1 MVRVLTQ
8 PEPGWQRIDDSDRN
22 IIYEGQNWLN
32 EISKY
37 SDNYLKTFHYKESSH
52 PSNLVYIKFSFVGT
66 KLRIIGLANNGGYDS
81 YATIIIDGNHERLNY
96 YEWEGKR
103 QAVIYEKINLN
114 KGPHTVTIRGI
125 YLNLDAIDIDSD
137 GYVFTPKKVG
147 EILDKP
153 DPGWNRFDDANP
165 LIKYGD
171 GAWNRVT
178 DDRYYNSTVV
188 YSVTKSVVEFSF
200 KGTGVRLVSKSVN
213 LGYGPVD
220 ITINGAKESYNPV
233 LGSDN
238 WKVLLYNKE
247 GLKNAVHSVKLEG
260 PEGIIMDAIDILDGE
275 LVKTAKVGD
284 ILLQPEDGWKRI
296 DDTDVN
302 IKYRGV
308 WKNDVVNSS
317 LYNSTC
323 HYKAPEVDNNPA
335 SIRFDFEGTKLRIIA
350 LTVNPYDSDAKILID
365 GREEVINF
373 SSTDTI
379 YQRLVYEK
387 LNLPQGVHKVEIKGL
402 YINLDAIDIDETGS
416 MIKPPVEVG
425 DVLLQPEDGWKR
437 FDDSD
442 SLIKYSGPWTSS
454 TSDDSG
460 YNRTVHWTG
469 RTSAGIVSATF
480 AFYGTSLR
488 IIGLMTEYYQKGI
501 ITIDG
506 ITNDINFNRTG
517 VTKCALLYEELNLVE
532 GKHIVTISGEKIN
545 LDAIDID
552 NKGYLVKQAEVG
564 DVLNTPESGW
574 TRHNYDSKLSSEK
587 RKIELLPQ
595 DVWKTFEDYT
605 CTGVKNVGQIRFKF
619 FGTAFRIISR
629 WFSDATKS
637 AKVTID
643 GMASGTFAQYG
654 DPKDGLKLCY
664 EKMGLSKGIH
674 SVVID
679 VNENMNLT
687 LCAIDLLGADYFV
700 DYDATVGEVVTIPEV
715 GWKRIE
721 DSNSNFKYTGD
732 GWATNSAAKWSGG
745 STHYCPNS
753 DKLATVEF
761 VFNGTKLRIIGLLS
775 AGYRG
780 GQIWIDEQPVE
791 TINFEQP
798 NAQYQSLVYEKLGLA
813 NGEHKV
819 KLSGLNINFDAIDI
833 DSDGSIEKPLA
844 KVGDQLIQPEPGW
857 KRIDNIDTNI
867 QYLGSNWTSDSDST
881 RQYYNN
887 TCHNNLNTDKSAQIK
902 FNFKGTKLRLMCS
915 VYENHSNKVAI
926 SIDGQVQYYSES
938 RVVDRAYGSV
948 LCYEKLGLTDAVH
961 EVTIKCENPGA
972 LSLDAIDIDDNG
984 SISKPPIKVGDQL
997 LQPEAG
1003 WKRIDDTDSSFKYV
1017 GDWWKSGDTTPEW
1030 FNNTFH
1036 YVNGAS
1042 GEVQFQF
1049 SGTRLRIIGCI
1060 HESQYRSNDIKII
1073 IDGQEEFYSEQA
1085 TKVGYQ
1091 TLVYEKLGLAEGVH
1105 DVVIK
1110 SGTNSPFPLTFDAI
1124 DIDSDGSIQKP
1135 PAKVGDQL
1143 PQPEPGWKRIDDADS
1158 NIRYDGK
1165 WNFITTQKGAYNETI
1180 HYYSAPSGST
1190 EEASASFKFKGTK
1203 LRLVALSSYF
1213 QKKAI
1218 LKIDGVSYDLTKVEG
1233 RPPIGGIQQTLM
1245 FEASGLEDKEHL
1257 VELSGIDITLDAIDI
1272 DKTGSLVKPKPPAK
1286 VGDILLQ
1293 PEPGWTRVDDTN
1305 PLIHYRGDYWS
1316 LAKDGGADPGY
1327 NKTETY
1333 RMPDHSNRTLGI
1345 VEFSFKGTGL
1355 RVISATRSSSSWE
1368 DVSIEID
1375 GVTQKYKVNPTTDP
1389 AKTQYQVLLYERD
1402 LPDGVH
1408 TVKLT
1413 GTLIAVDAFDIKSG
1427 DLVETPTNLR
1437 DVLFE
1442 PQPGWQRIDDTD
1454 SNIEYNGVWA
1464 TTDADGRCYNKTIHY
1479 KHASSNIPPDSNP
1492 VSIKFNFT
1500 GTKLRIIGIGLSEY
1514 ESGAKILIDGVEET
1528 INFFRPSGL
1537 TAIYQSLIYEKLG
1550 LSNKLHTVEIK
1561 GKFIN
1566 LDAIDIDE
1574 SGSIGGKPSVKIGD
1588 QLKQPEAGWKRLDG
1602 TDSLLKYQGTWEK
1615 GSSSDWYNGTYH
1627 YVKDNDSKG
1636 AVEFDF
1642 YGTQLRIITCFDVA
1656 SYRTDDIS
1664 ITIDGVTEK
1673 YSEIAS
1679 AKVYQGLAY
1688 EKLGLAKG
1696 KHRVRIQC
1704 GTKGTYRLNIDAID
1718 IDADGYIEK
1727 PPITVGDFLA
1737 TPEDGWKRFTK
1748 ENMYF
1753 DYTGGMDYQNQ
1764 TPPIKYSF
1772 DKIQFRFFGTK
1783 FRLIYSSNLGSN
1795 EEQLGNV
1802 LIDGVK
1808 YPVNMFPVSGPAKV
1822 ACEVLNL
1829 DEGYHVV
1836 TVNGGTHE
1844 GWDPQFIGVDI
1855 DATGNIDRLP
1865 VSIGDVSTYPNYGW
1879 KRYDDNSTYIQY
1891 DANWSKNVAYNGAYG
1906 GKSTCA
1912 KKGKNAS
1919 MVFRFKGTKL
1929 RLIVGCATNQ
1939 YYSDRIRVKI
1949 DDLPEEY
1956 FDAIAPQD
1964 TNQVLKYEKLG
1975 LEDIEHDVTVT
1986 VITNQP
1992 GALEYDFRMD
2002 AIDIDDTGSLVS
2014 RPGVGTALNEPEK
2027 GWKRIDDTDPLIR
2040 YIGNWKLTTGNDKHY
2055 NKTTHYN
2062 LDKKLDTSFEFEFVG
2077 TKFRLLAYGDSGY
2090 DTTSK
2095 VLIDGKEETM
2105 VYNSPS
2111 GNQVIRYE
2119 KIGLDRGKH
2128 TVKVIGKA
2136 MSLDS
2141 IDIDADG
2148 YLLARLGDKLVEPE
2162 PGWVRFDDTHK
2173 NIEYNGFWKTT
2184 ETDVSCYNNTHHW
2197 KSKEDNNDSTISAR
2211 FLFKGTKF
2219 RLISMT
2225 SPSYP
2230 EDIEL
2235 KIDGQKEI
2243 LKLSGEDM
2251 KYQTLAYEKKNL
2263 EDMIHVIELS
2273 GKYIS
2278 IDAIDLEE
2286 GATLLKLPDEKLKPY
2301 QIRSGLIFK
2310 DDFDTFDSRWIAS
2323 PVGSYSLIDRK
2334 GYFRML
2340 HNVSRDTLLLA
2351 DLPNE
2356 KEFAFEVSADYTPTH
2371 EDDKGGIIVWK
2382 NGEENIEFLET
2393 EDGTRETTE
2402 LKWMAC
2408 KDNEDWTFFSDY
2420 GEGFNF
2426 YDSDRMNCSKF
2437 GVVLK
2442 KGSNSK
2448 FVNLDIDSIIAT
2460 RGRKLTIANI
2470 APNISV
2476 QMEDEFGGIIFN
2488 GNTGYNTGIQITL
2501 PSLEFTGKVI
2511 LTNVE
2516 GKDLGVI
2523 KTTFYGGDVYG
2534 FGSNLEIKFSGEEL
2548 STLAQTRLPDM
2559 ISGKSE
2565 IMLELV
2571 NPSVAR
2577 ANNVNLSIAQYED
2590 KFGWSW
2596 ADLALDSN
2604 GKPGQYQ
2611 DSINIP
2617 YVNPEN
2623 TIKFWLKVTK
2633 GTDYVG
2639 LAPLQFQIHLEHE

>member
-1 MVRVLTQ
+1 MMVRVLTQ

-22 IIYEGQNWLN
+22 IIFEGENWFSGY
-32 EISKY
+32 SKY
-37 SDNYLKTFHYKESSH
+37 SDNYLKTFHYKSSSQ
-52 PSNLVYIKFSFVGT
+52 PSNSVQIKFSFVGT
-66 KLRIIGLANNGGYDS
+66 KLRLIGLVNNGGYDR
-81 YATIIIDGNHERLNY
+81 YATIVIDGNTERLDY
-96 YEWEGKR
+96 DAWEGTR
-103 QAVIYEKINLN
+103 QAVIYEKTNLN
-114 KGPHTVTIRGI
+114 KGPHTVTILGT
-125 YLNLDAIDIDSD
+125 YLNLDAIDIDSY

-153 DPGWNRFDDANP
+153 DPGWNRFDDANS

-178 DDRYYNSTVV
+178 DDRYYNSTVI
-188 YSVTKSVVEFSF
+188 YSLTKSVVEFSF

-220 ITINGAKESYNPV
+220 ITIDGVKESYNPV

-247 GLKNAVHSVKLEG
+247 GLKNEFHSVKLEG

-284 ILLQPEDGWKRI
+284 VLLQPEDGWKRI

-425 DVLLQPEDGWKR
+425 DVLLQPE
-437 FDDSD
+437 
-442 SLIKYSGPWTSS
+442 
-454 TSDDSG
+454 
-460 YNRTVHWTG
+460 
-469 RTSAGIVSATF
+469 
-480 AFYGTSLR
+480 
-488 IIGLMTEYYQKGI
+488 
-501 ITIDG
+501 
-506 ITNDINFNRTG
+506 
-517 VTKCALLYEELNLVE
+517 
-532 GKHIVTISGEKIN
+532 
-545 LDAIDID
+545 
-552 NKGYLVKQAEVG
+552 
-564 DVLNTPESGW
+564 
-574 TRHNYDSKLSSEK
+574 
-587 RKIELLPQ
+587 
-595 DVWKTFEDYT
+595 
-605 CTGVKNVGQIRFKF
+605 
-619 FGTAFRIISR
+619 
-629 WFSDATKS
+629 
-637 AKVTID
+637 
-643 GMASGTFAQYG
+643 
-654 DPKDGLKLCY
+654 
-664 EKMGLSKGIH
+664 
-674 SVVID
+674 
-679 VNENMNLT
+679 
-687 LCAIDLLGADYFV
+687 
-700 DYDATVGEVVTIPEV
+700 V

-775 AGYRG
+775 AGYRE

-833 DSDGSIEKPLA
+833 DSDGSIEKPP
-844 KVGDQLIQPEPGW
+844 V
-857 KRIDNIDTNI
+857 
-867 QYLGSNWTSDSDST
+867 
-881 RQYYNN
+881 
-887 TCHNNLNTDKSAQIK
+887 
-902 FNFKGTKLRLMCS
+902 
-915 VYENHSNKVAI
+915 
-926 SIDGQVQYYSES
+926 
-938 RVVDRAYGSV
+938 
-948 LCYEKLGLTDAVH
+948 
-961 EVTIKCENPGA
+961 
-972 LSLDAIDIDDNG
+972 
-984 SISKPPIKVGDQL
+984 KVGDQL
-997 LQPEAG
+997 LQPESG
-1003 WKRIDDTDSSFKYV
+1003 WKRM
-1017 GDWWKSGDTTPEW
+1017 
-1030 FNNTFH
+1030 
-1036 YVNGAS
+1036 
-1042 GEVQFQF
+1042 
-1049 SGTRLRIIGCI
+1049 
-1060 HESQYRSNDIKII
+1060 
-1073 IDGQEEFYSEQA
+1073 
-1085 TKVGYQ
+1085 
-1091 TLVYEKLGLAEGVH
+1091 
-1105 DVVIK
+1105 
-1110 SGTNSPFPLTFDAI
+1110 
-1124 DIDSDGSIQKP
+1124 
-1135 PAKVGDQL
+1135 
-1143 PQPEPGWKRIDDADS
+1143 DDADS
-1158 NIRYDGK
+1158 NIQYDGK

-1190 EEASASFKFKGTK
+1190 EEASATFKFKGTK

-1233 RPPIGGIQQTLM
+1233 RSPIGGIQQTLM

-1272 DKTGSLVKPKPPAK
+1272 DKTGSIVKPNPPAK

-1305 PLIHYRGDYWS
+1305 PLIHYRGDYWE
-1316 LAKDGGADPGY
+1316 LVKGGGYEPGY
-1327 NKTETY
+1327 NKTATY
-1333 RMPDHSNRTLGI
+1333 RVPDHSNRTLGT

-1355 RVISATRSSSSWE
+1355 RVISANYSQSSWE
-1368 DVSIEID
+1368 DVTIEID
-1375 GVTQKYKVNPTTDP
+1375 GVTEKYKVKTPTDQD
-1389 AKTQYQVLLYERD
+1389 KTRYQVILYEKN
-1402 LPDGVH
+1402 LPNGVH

-1413 GTLIAVDAFDIKSG
+1413 GTVMTVDAFDIKGG
-1427 DLVETPTNLR
+1427 DLVETSTNLR
-1437 DVLFE
+1437 DILFE
-1442 PQPGWQRIDDTD
+1442 PQPGWKRIDDTD

-1464 TTDADGRCYNKTIHY
+1464 TSDADGRCYNKTIHY
-1479 KHASSNIPPDSNP
+1479 KQASSNIPPDSNP

-1514 ESGAKILIDGVEET
+1514 DSGAKILIDGVEET

-1561 GKFIN
+1561 GKYIN

-1574 SGSIGGKPSVKIGD
+1574 SGSIGGKSSVKIGD
-1588 QLKQPEAGWKRLDG
+1588 QLLQPEDGWKRVDD

-1656 SYRTDDIS
+1656 SYRTDDIL

-1688 EKLGLAKG
+1688 EKLGLTKG
-1696 KHRVRIQC
+1696 KHRVKIQC

-1737 TPEDGWKRFTK
+1737 TPEDGWERFTK

-1795 EEQLGNV
+1795 EDQLGHV

-1808 YPVNMFPVSGPAKV
+1808 YPVNMFPVSGPAKI

-1855 DATGNIDRLP
+1855 DATGHIDRLP

-1879 KRYDDNSTYIQY
+1879 QRYDDNATYIQY

-1919 MVFRFKGTKL
+1919 MVFKFKGTKL

-1986 VITNQP
+1986 VITTQP

-2002 AIDIDDTGSLVS
+2002 AIDIDDSGTLVS
-2014 RPGVGTALNEPEK
+2014 RPGVGTVLTEPEK

-2077 TKFRLLAYGDSGY
+2077 TKLRLLAYGDSGY
-2090 DTTSK
+2090 DATSK
-2095 VLIDGKEETM
+2095 VFIDGKEETM
-2105 VYNSPS
+2105 IYNSPS

-2184 ETDVSCYNNTHHW
+2184 EADVSYYNNTHHW

-2251 KYQTLAYEKKNL
+2251 QYQTLAYEKKNL

-2476 QMEDEFGGIIFN
+2476 EMEDEFGGIIFN

-2516 GKDLGVI
+2516 GKELGVI

-2604 GKPGQYQ
+2604 CKPGQYQ

-2617 YVNPEN
+2617 YVNPEK

>member
-1 MVRVLTQ
+1 MAKLGDVLLQPETGWSRFDDTDKNIFYTGDWSVSTNNPGIFYNGSVHMKPYSKPGVFEVKFTFTGTGLRLIAQ
-8 PEPGWQRIDDSDRN
+8 KTSVAEFKGLKTNVTIDGIDAGTFEMYDSSIISVYQSIIFEKLNLAPGIHTVTISTSALYFDAVDIQGGSLYISKVDTVLKDPEPGWARIDNTNKYITYIGETWTPRESLGYYNDTYTNRSASASGDGTVSLNFKGTGIRIIGPKYQSARPDINVQIDGVSYGSYRIWDEKVNGSKQQLVLHEVLGLEDKVHEIKLTGTTHMVVDAFDILGGTIVPKAKQGDLLPNPEPSWKRHKFNAKLSDGTVAIKYYPEGAWEPYKDTDKYTTTRDVGYLKFKFYGSAIRVISTHFNNSATNAKITIDGISRYYNFRGDSDGDRISVEKLGLPLGIHTVEIYANKSGNLSLSAIDLKDGEYFVSEINVGEQLLEPQLGWKRIDDTDNN
-22 IIYEGQNWLN
+22 IEYTGVWATSTADARYYNN
-32 EISKY
+32 
-37 SDNYLKTFHYKESSH
+37 TFHYKH
-52 PSNLVYIKFSFVGT
+52 ATSNTPADSNPVSIKFNFSGT
-66 KLRIIGLANNGGYDS
+66 KLRIIGLSLSLYDAN
-81 YATIIIDGNHERLNY
+81 AKILIDGVEETINFFRPKDFPPIHKAL
-96 YEWEGKR
+96 
-103 QAVIYEKINLN
+103 IYEKTGLPNQL
-114 KGPHTVTIRGI
+114 HTVEIKGEFI
-125 YLNLDAIDIDSD
+125 NLDAIDIDES
-137 GYVFTPKKVG
+137 GSIG
-147 EILDKP
+147 GKP
-153 DPGWNRFDDANP
+153 
-165 LIKYGD
+165 
-171 GAWNRVT
+171 
-178 DDRYYNSTVV
+178 
-188 YSVTKSVVEFSF
+188 
-200 KGTGVRLVSKSVN
+200 
-213 LGYGPVD
+213 PV
-220 ITINGAKESYNPV
+220 
-233 LGSDN
+233 
-238 WKVLLYNKE
+238 
-247 GLKNAVHSVKLEG
+247 
-260 PEGIIMDAIDILDGE
+260 
-275 LVKTAKVGD
+275 KVGD
-284 ILLQPEDGWKRI
+284 QLLQPEDGWKRI

-302 IKYRGV
+302 IKYSGN
-308 WKNDVVNSS
+308 WTLIDNLSD
-317 LYNSTC
+317 YHNSTARFK
-323 HYKAPEVDNNPA
+323 HAKQSSVDDSA
-335 SIRFDFEGTKLRIIA
+335 MSATFKFKGTKLRVIGVSNNTYDREAQII
-350 LTVNPYDSDAKILID
+350 ID
-365 GREEVINF
+365 GKPEKISFYANRDVSPTRVLLF
-373 SSTDTI
+373 DKQGLTDEIHT
-379 YQRLVYEK
+379 VE
-387 LNLPQGVHKVEIKGL
+387 LNGVFMH
-402 YINLDAIDIDETGS
+402 LDAIDIDENGS
-416 MIKPPVEVG
+416 MIPPAKVG
-425 DVLLQPEDGWKR
+425 DVLLQPESRWTR
-437 FDDSD
+437 FDDRH
-442 SLIKYSGPWTSS
+442 SLIKYGSGTWELATDSRYCDS
-454 TSDDSG
+454 TNTFSRVSCDIEFSFKGTGLRIVSKMITTTSG
-460 YNRTVHWTG
+460 YGPVD
-469 RTSAGIVSATF
+469 V
-480 AFYGTSLR
+480 L
-488 IIGLMTEYYQKGI
+488 
-501 ITIDG
+501 IDG
-506 ITNDINFNRTG
+506 VTEKYSITGSSDQWQT
-517 VTKCALLYEELNLVE
+517 LLYEKQGLPDAVHSVKLVAPN
-532 GKHIVTISGEKIN
+532 GIIM
-545 LDAIDID
+545 DAIDVL
-552 NKGYLVKQAEVG
+552 GGELV
-564 DVLNTPESGW
+564 T
-574 TRHNYDSKLSSEK
+574 
-587 RKIELLPQ
+587 
-595 DVWKTFEDYT
+595 
-605 CTGVKNVGQIRFKF
+605 
-619 FGTAFRIISR
+619 
-629 WFSDATKS
+629 
-637 AKVTID
+637 
-643 GMASGTFAQYG
+643 
-654 DPKDGLKLCY
+654 
-664 EKMGLSKGIH
+664 
-674 SVVID
+674 
-679 VNENMNLT
+679 
-687 LCAIDLLGADYFV
+687 
-700 DYDATVGEVVTIPEV
+700 
-715 GWKRIE
+715 
-721 DSNSNFKYTGD
+721 
-732 GWATNSAAKWSGG
+732 
-745 STHYCPNS
+745 
-753 DKLATVEF
+753 
-761 VFNGTKLRIIGLLS
+761 
-775 AGYRG
+775 
-780 GQIWIDEQPVE
+780 
-791 TINFEQP
+791 
-798 NAQYQSLVYEKLGLA
+798 
-813 NGEHKV
+813 
-819 KLSGLNINFDAIDI
+819 
-833 DSDGSIEKPLA
+833 
-844 KVGDQLIQPEPGW
+844 
-857 KRIDNIDTNI
+857 
-867 QYLGSNWTSDSDST
+867 
-881 RQYYNN
+881 
-887 TCHNNLNTDKSAQIK
+887 
-902 FNFKGTKLRLMCS
+902 
-915 VYENHSNKVAI
+915 
-926 SIDGQVQYYSES
+926 
-938 RVVDRAYGSV
+938 
-948 LCYEKLGLTDAVH
+948 
-961 EVTIKCENPGA
+961 
-972 LSLDAIDIDDNG
+972 
-984 SISKPPIKVGDQL
+984 
-997 LQPEAG
+997 
-1003 WKRIDDTDSSFKYV
+1003 
-1017 GDWWKSGDTTPEW
+1017 
-1030 FNNTFH
+1030 
-1036 YVNGAS
+1036 
-1042 GEVQFQF
+1042 
-1049 SGTRLRIIGCI
+1049 
-1060 HESQYRSNDIKII
+1060 
-1073 IDGQEEFYSEQA
+1073 
-1085 TKVGYQ
+1085 
-1091 TLVYEKLGLAEGVH
+1091 
-1105 DVVIK
+1105 
-1110 SGTNSPFPLTFDAI
+1110 
-1124 DIDSDGSIQKP
+1124 P
-1135 PAKVGDQL
+1135 PAKVGD
-1143 PQPEPGWKRIDDADS
+1143 
-1158 NIRYDGK
+1158 
-1165 WNFITTQKGAYNETI
+1165 
-1180 HYYSAPSGST
+1180 
-1190 EEASASFKFKGTK
+1190 
-1203 LRLVALSSYF
+1203 V
-1213 QKKAI
+1213 
-1218 LKIDGVSYDLTKVEG
+1218 
-1233 RPPIGGIQQTLM
+1233 
-1245 FEASGLEDKEHL
+1245 
-1257 VELSGIDITLDAIDI
+1257 
-1272 DKTGSLVKPKPPAK
+1272 
-1286 VGDILLQ
+1286 LLQ

-1305 PLIHYRGDYWS
+1305 PLIHYRGDYWA
-1316 LAKDGGADPGY
+1316 LAKDGGYEGGY
-1327 NKTETY
+1327 NKTATF
-1333 RMPDHSNRTLGI
+1333 RVPDHSNRTLGT

-1355 RVISATRSSSSWE
+1355 RVISATYSESYWE
-1368 DVSIEID
+1368 DVTIEID
-1375 GVTQKYKVNPTTDP
+1375 GVTEKYKVNTTTDQD
-1389 AKTQYQVLLYERD
+1389 KTQYQVILYEKN
-1402 LPDGVH
+1402 LPNGVH

-1413 GTLIAVDAFDIKSG
+1413 GTLMTVDAFDIKGG
-1427 DLVETPTNLR
+1427 DLVETSTNLR
-1437 DVLFE
+1437 DILFE
-1442 PQPGWQRIDDTD
+1442 PQPGWKRIDDTD
-1454 SNIEYNGVWA
+1454 SNIQYTGVWA
-1464 TTDADGRCYNKTIHY
+1464 TSDADGRCYKNTIHY
-1479 KHASSNIPPDSNP
+1479 KHATSNTPADANP

-1500 GTKLRIIGIGLSEY
+1500 GTKLRIIGIGVY
-1514 ESGAKILIDGVEET
+1514 GYDPDAKILIDGVEET

-1537 TAIYQSLIYEKLG
+1537 AAVYKSLIYEKLG

-1561 GKFIN
+1561 GKYIN

-1574 SGSIGGKPSVKIGD
+1574 SGSIGGKSSVKIGD
-1588 QLKQPEAGWKRLDG
+1588 QLLQPEVGWKRVDD

-1615 GSSSDWYNGTYH
+1615 GSHSSWYNGTCH
-1627 YVKDNDSKG
+1627 YVADKDSTG

-1688 EKLGLAKG
+1688 EKLGLTKG
-1696 KHRVRIQC
+1696 NHRVRIQC

-1891 DANWSKNVAYNGAYG
+1891 DTNWSKNVAYNGAYG

-1929 RLIVGCATNQ
+1929 RFIIGCATNQ

-1949 DDLPEEY
+1949 DDLPEEH

-1986 VITNQP
+1986 VITTQP

-2310 DDFDTFDSRWIAS
+2310 DDFDMFDSRWIAS

-2596 ADLALDSN
+2596 AELALDSN

>member
-22 IIYEGQNWLN
+22 IIFEGENWFSGY
-32 EISKY
+32 SKY
-37 SDNYLKTFHYKESSH
+37 SDNYLKTFHYKSSSQ
-52 PSNLVYIKFSFVGT
+52 PSNSVQIKFSFVGT
-66 KLRIIGLANNGGYDS
+66 KLRLIGLVNNGGYDR
-81 YATIIIDGNHERLNY
+81 YATIVIDGNTERLDY
-96 YEWEGKR
+96 DAWEGTR
-103 QAVIYEKINLN
+103 QAVIYEKTNLN
-114 KGPHTVTIRGI
+114 KGPHTVTILGT

-153 DPGWNRFDDANP
+153 DPGWNRFDDADS

-171 GAWNRVT
+171 GAWNRFT
-178 DDRYYNSTVV
+178 DDRYYNSTAV
-188 YSVTKSVVEFSF
+188 YSLTKSVVEFSF

-220 ITINGAKESYNPV
+220 ITIDGVKESYNPV

-247 GLKNAVHSVKLEG
+247 GLKNEFHSVKLEG

-284 ILLQPEDGWKRI
+284 VLLQPETGWKRI

-442 SLIKYSGPWTSS
+442 SLIKYSGTWTIS
-454 TSDDSG
+454 TPDDSG

-605 CTGVKNVGQIRFKF
+605 WTGVKNVGQIRFKF

-687 LCAIDLLGADYFV
+687 LCAVDLLGADYFV
-700 DYDATVGEVVTIPEV
+700 DYDATIGEVITIPEV

-732 GWATNSAAKWSGG
+732 GWATHSDAKWSGG

-775 AGYRG
+775 AGYRE

-833 DSDGSIEKPLA
+833 DSDGSIE
-844 KVGDQLIQPEPGW
+844 
-857 KRIDNIDTNI
+857 R
-867 QYLGSNWTSDSDST
+867 
-881 RQYYNN
+881 
-887 TCHNNLNTDKSAQIK
+887 
-902 FNFKGTKLRLMCS
+902 
-915 VYENHSNKVAI
+915 
-926 SIDGQVQYYSES
+926 
-938 RVVDRAYGSV
+938 
-948 LCYEKLGLTDAVH
+948 
-961 EVTIKCENPGA
+961 
-972 LSLDAIDIDDNG
+972 
-984 SISKPPIKVGDQL
+984 
-997 LQPEAG
+997 
-1003 WKRIDDTDSSFKYV
+1003 
-1017 GDWWKSGDTTPEW
+1017 
-1030 FNNTFH
+1030 
-1036 YVNGAS
+1036 
-1042 GEVQFQF
+1042 
-1049 SGTRLRIIGCI
+1049 
-1060 HESQYRSNDIKII
+1060 
-1073 IDGQEEFYSEQA
+1073 
-1085 TKVGYQ
+1085 
-1091 TLVYEKLGLAEGVH
+1091 
-1105 DVVIK
+1105 
-1110 SGTNSPFPLTFDAI
+1110 
-1124 DIDSDGSIQKP
+1124 P

-1143 PQPEPGWKRIDDADS
+1143 PQPEPGWKRMDDADS

-1165 WNFITTQKGAYNETI
+1165 WNFITTQKGAYNETL

-1190 EEASASFKFKGTK
+1190 EEASATFKFKGTK

-1233 RPPIGGIQQTLM
+1233 RPPIYGIQQTLM
-1245 FEASGLEDKEHL
+1245 FEATGLEDKEHL

-1272 DKTGSLVKPKPPAK
+1272 DKTGSIVKPNPPAK

-1305 PLIHYRGDYWS
+1305 PLIHYRGDYWE
-1316 LAKDGGADPGY
+1316 LAKGGGYEPGY
-1327 NKTETY
+1327 NKTATY
-1333 RMPDHSNRTLGI
+1333 RVPDHSNRTLGT

-1355 RVISATRSSSSWE
+1355 RVISANYSQSSWE
-1368 DVSIEID
+1368 DVTIEID
-1375 GVTQKYKVNPTTDP
+1375 GVTEKYKVKTPTDQD
-1389 AKTQYQVLLYERD
+1389 KTRYQVILYEKN
-1402 LPDGVH
+1402 LPNGVH

-1464 TTDADGRCYNKTIHY
+1464 TSGADGRCYNKTIHY

-1514 ESGAKILIDGVEET
+1514 DSGAKILIDGVEET

-1561 GKFIN
+1561 GKYIN

-1688 EKLGLAKG
+1688 EKLGLTKG

-1795 EEQLGNV
+1795 EKQLGHV

-1829 DEGYHVV
+1829 DEGYHMV

-1855 DATGNIDRLP
+1855 DATGHIDRLP

-1919 MVFRFKGTKL
+1919 MVFKFKGTKL

-1986 VITNQP
+1986 VITTQP

-2014 RPGVGTALNEPEK
+2014 RPGVGTVLTEPEK

-2077 TKFRLLAYGDSGY
+2077 TKLRLLAYGDSGY
-2090 DTTSK
+2090 DATSK

-2184 ETDVSCYNNTHHW
+2184 EADVSCYNNTHHW

-2243 LKLSGEDM
+2243 LKLSGEVM
-2251 KYQTLAYEKKNL
+2251 QYQTLAYEKKNL

-2426 YDSDRMNCSKF
+2426 YDSDRMSCSKF

-2476 QMEDEFGGIIFN
+2476 QMEDKFGGIIFN

-2501 PSLEFTGKVI
+2501 PSLEFAGKVI
-2511 LTNVE
+2511 LKNVE
-2516 GKDLGVI
+2516 GKELGVI

-2617 YVNPEN
+2617 YVNPEK

-2633 GTDYVG
+2633 GTDYAG

>member
-22 IIYEGQNWLN
+22 IIFEGENWFSGY
-32 EISKY
+32 SKY
-37 SDNYLKTFHYKESSH
+37 SDNYLKTFHYKSSSQ
-52 PSNLVYIKFSFVGT
+52 PSNSVQIKFSFVGT
-66 KLRIIGLANNGGYDS
+66 KLRLIGLVNNGGYDR
-81 YATIIIDGNHERLNY
+81 YATIVIDGNTERLDY
-96 YEWEGKR
+96 DAWEGTR
-103 QAVIYEKINLN
+103 QAVIYEKTNLN
-114 KGPHTVTIRGI
+114 KGPHTVTILGT

-153 DPGWNRFDDANP
+153 DPGWNRFDDADS

-171 GAWNRVT
+171 GAWNRFT
-178 DDRYYNSTVV
+178 DDRYYNSTAV
-188 YSVTKSVVEFSF
+188 YSLTKSVVEFSF

-220 ITINGAKESYNPV
+220 ITIDGVKESYNPV

-247 GLKNAVHSVKLEG
+247 GLKNEFHSVKLEG
-260 PEGIIMDAIDILDGE
+260 PEGIIMDAIDVLDGE

-284 ILLQPEDGWKRI
+284 VLLQPETGWKRI

-302 IKYRGV
+302 IKYSGN
-308 WKNDVVNSS
+308 WTLIDNLSD
-317 LYNSTC
+317 YHNSTARFK
-323 HYKAPEVDNNPA
+323 HAKQSSVDDSA
-335 SIRFDFEGTKLRIIA
+335 MSATFKFKGTKLRVIGVSNNTYDREAQII
-350 LTVNPYDSDAKILID
+350 ID
-365 GREEVINF
+365 GKPETISFYANRDVSPTRVLLF
-373 SSTDTI
+373 DKQGLTDEIHT
-379 YQRLVYEK
+379 VE
-387 LNLPQGVHKVEIKGL
+387 LNGVFMH
-402 YINLDAIDIDETGS
+402 LDAIDIDENGS
-416 MIKPPVEVG
+416 MIPPAKVG
-425 DVLLQPEDGWKR
+425 DVLLQPESRWTR
-437 FDDSD
+437 FDDRH
-442 SLIKYSGPWTSS
+442 SLIKYGLGTWELATDSRYYDS
-454 TSDDSG
+454 TNTFSRVSCDIEFSFKGTGLRIVSKMITTTSG
-460 YNRTVHWTG
+460 YGPVD
-469 RTSAGIVSATF
+469 V
-480 AFYGTSLR
+480 L
-488 IIGLMTEYYQKGI
+488 
-501 ITIDG
+501 IDG
-506 ITNDINFNRTG
+506 VTEKYSITGSSDQWQT
-517 VTKCALLYEELNLVE
+517 LLYEKQGLPDAVHSVKLVAPN
-532 GKHIVTISGEKIN
+532 GIIM
-545 LDAIDID
+545 DAIDVL
-552 NKGYLVKQAEVG
+552 GGELV
-564 DVLNTPESGW
+564 T
-574 TRHNYDSKLSSEK
+574 
-587 RKIELLPQ
+587 
-595 DVWKTFEDYT
+595 
-605 CTGVKNVGQIRFKF
+605 
-619 FGTAFRIISR
+619 
-629 WFSDATKS
+629 
-637 AKVTID
+637 
-643 GMASGTFAQYG
+643 
-654 DPKDGLKLCY
+654 
-664 EKMGLSKGIH
+664 
-674 SVVID
+674 
-679 VNENMNLT
+679 
-687 LCAIDLLGADYFV
+687 
-700 DYDATVGEVVTIPEV
+700 
-715 GWKRIE
+715 
-721 DSNSNFKYTGD
+721 
-732 GWATNSAAKWSGG
+732 
-745 STHYCPNS
+745 
-753 DKLATVEF
+753 
-761 VFNGTKLRIIGLLS
+761 
-775 AGYRG
+775 
-780 GQIWIDEQPVE
+780 
-791 TINFEQP
+791 
-798 NAQYQSLVYEKLGLA
+798 
-813 NGEHKV
+813 
-819 KLSGLNINFDAIDI
+819 
-833 DSDGSIEKPLA
+833 
-844 KVGDQLIQPEPGW
+844 
-857 KRIDNIDTNI
+857 
-867 QYLGSNWTSDSDST
+867 
-881 RQYYNN
+881 
-887 TCHNNLNTDKSAQIK
+887 
-902 FNFKGTKLRLMCS
+902 
-915 VYENHSNKVAI
+915 
-926 SIDGQVQYYSES
+926 
-938 RVVDRAYGSV
+938 
-948 LCYEKLGLTDAVH
+948 
-961 EVTIKCENPGA
+961 
-972 LSLDAIDIDDNG
+972 
-984 SISKPPIKVGDQL
+984 
-997 LQPEAG
+997 
-1003 WKRIDDTDSSFKYV
+1003 
-1017 GDWWKSGDTTPEW
+1017 
-1030 FNNTFH
+1030 
-1036 YVNGAS
+1036 
-1042 GEVQFQF
+1042 
-1049 SGTRLRIIGCI
+1049 
-1060 HESQYRSNDIKII
+1060 
-1073 IDGQEEFYSEQA
+1073 
-1085 TKVGYQ
+1085 
-1091 TLVYEKLGLAEGVH
+1091 
-1105 DVVIK
+1105 
-1110 SGTNSPFPLTFDAI
+1110 
-1124 DIDSDGSIQKP
+1124 P
-1135 PAKVGDQL
+1135 PAKVGD
-1143 PQPEPGWKRIDDADS
+1143 
-1158 NIRYDGK
+1158 
-1165 WNFITTQKGAYNETI
+1165 
-1180 HYYSAPSGST
+1180 
-1190 EEASASFKFKGTK
+1190 
-1203 LRLVALSSYF
+1203 V
-1213 QKKAI
+1213 
-1218 LKIDGVSYDLTKVEG
+1218 
-1233 RPPIGGIQQTLM
+1233 
-1245 FEASGLEDKEHL
+1245 
-1257 VELSGIDITLDAIDI
+1257 
-1272 DKTGSLVKPKPPAK
+1272 
-1286 VGDILLQ
+1286 LLQ

-1305 PLIHYRGDYWS
+1305 PLIHYRGDYWA
-1316 LAKDGGADPGY
+1316 LAKDGGYEGGY
-1327 NKTETY
+1327 NKTATF
-1333 RMPDHSNRTLGI
+1333 RVPDHSNRTLGT

-1355 RVISATRSSSSWE
+1355 RVISATYSESYWE
-1368 DVSIEID
+1368 DVTIEID
-1375 GVTQKYKVNPTTDP
+1375 GVTEKYKVNTTTDQD
-1389 AKTQYQVLLYERD
+1389 KTQYQVILYEKN
-1402 LPDGVH
+1402 LPNGVH

-1413 GTLIAVDAFDIKSG
+1413 GTLMTVDAFDIKGG
-1427 DLVETPTNLR
+1427 DLVETSTNLR
-1437 DVLFE
+1437 DILFE
-1442 PQPGWQRIDDTD
+1442 PQPGWKRIDDTD
-1454 SNIEYNGVWA
+1454 SNIQYTGVWA
-1464 TTDADGRCYNKTIHY
+1464 TSDADGRCYKNTIHY
-1479 KHASSNIPPDSNP
+1479 KHATSNTPADANP

-1500 GTKLRIIGIGLSEY
+1500 GTKLRIIGIGVY
-1514 ESGAKILIDGVEET
+1514 GYDPDAKILIDGVEET

-1537 TAIYQSLIYEKLG
+1537 AAVYKSLIYEKLG

-1561 GKFIN
+1561 GKYIN

-1574 SGSIGGKPSVKIGD
+1574 SGSIGGKSSVKIGD
-1588 QLKQPEAGWKRLDG
+1588 QLLQPEVGWKRVDD

-1615 GSSSDWYNGTYH
+1615 GSHSSWYNGTCH
-1627 YVKDNDSKG
+1627 YVADKDSTG

-1688 EKLGLAKG
+1688 EKLGLTKG
-1696 KHRVRIQC
+1696 KHRVKIQC
-1704 GTKGTYRLNIDAID
+1704 GTRGTYRLNIDAID

-1795 EEQLGNV
+1795 EDQLGHV

-1808 YPVNMFPVSGPAKV
+1808 YPVNMFPVSGPAKI

-1855 DATGNIDRLP
+1855 DATGHIDRLP

-1879 KRYDDNSTYIQY
+1879 QRYDDNATYIQY

-1919 MVFRFKGTKL
+1919 MVFKFKGTKL

-1986 VITNQP
+1986 VITTQP

-2002 AIDIDDTGSLVS
+2002 AIDIDDTGTLVS
-2014 RPGVGTALNEPEK
+2014 RPGVGTVLTEPEK

-2077 TKFRLLAYGDSGY
+2077 TKLRLLAYGDSGY
-2090 DTTSK
+2090 DATSK
-2095 VLIDGKEETM
+2095 ILIDGKEETM

-2148 YLLARLGDKLVEPE
+2148 YLLARLGDQLVEPE

-2184 ETDVSCYNNTHHW
+2184 EADVSCYNNTHHW

-2243 LKLSGEDM
+2243 LKLSGEVM
-2251 KYQTLAYEKKNL
+2251 QYQTLAYEKKNL

-2310 DDFDTFDSRWIAS
+2310 DNFDTFDSRWIAS

-2476 QMEDEFGGIIFN
+2476 EMEDEFGRIIFN

-2501 PSLEFTGKVI
+2501 PSLEFAGKVI
-2511 LTNVE
+2511 LKNVE
-2516 GKDLGVI
+2516 GKELGVI

-2617 YVNPEN
+2617 YVNPEK

>member
-1 MVRVLTQ
+1 MMVRVLTQ
-8 PEPGWQRIDDSDRN
+8 PEPGWQRIDDSNRN

-153 DPGWNRFDDANP
+153 DPGWNRFDDNDP
-165 LIKYGD
+165 LIKYVD
-171 GAWNRVT
+171 GAWNRVS
-178 DDRYYNSTVV
+178 DDRYYNSTAV
-188 YSVTKSVVEFSF
+188 YSLTKSVVEFSF

-213 LGYGPVD
+213 LGYGPVN
-220 ITINGAKESYNPV
+220 ITIDGVKESYNPV

-247 GLKNAVHSVKLEG
+247 GLKNEFHSVKLEG

-284 ILLQPEDGWKRI
+284 ILLQPEDGWKR
-296 DDTDVN
+296 
-302 IKYRGV
+302 
-308 WKNDVVNSS
+308 
-317 LYNSTC
+317 
-323 HYKAPEVDNNPA
+323 
-335 SIRFDFEGTKLRIIA
+335 
-350 LTVNPYDSDAKILID
+350 
-365 GREEVINF
+365 
-373 SSTDTI
+373 
-379 YQRLVYEK
+379 
-387 LNLPQGVHKVEIKGL
+387 
-402 YINLDAIDIDETGS
+402 
-416 MIKPPVEVG
+416 
-425 DVLLQPEDGWKR
+425 

-442 SLIKYSGPWTSS
+442 SLIKYSGPWNVS
-454 TSDDSG
+454 TSVDGS
-460 YNRTVHWTG
+460 YNGTLHWTDY
-469 RTSAGIVSATF
+469 TSAGIVSATF

-629 WFSDATKS
+629 WFNDATKS

-687 LCAIDLLGADYFV
+687 LCAVDLLGADYFV
-700 DYDATVGEVVTIPEV
+700 DYDATVGEVITIPEV
-715 GWKRIE
+715 
-721 DSNSNFKYTGD
+721 
-732 GWATNSAAKWSGG
+732 
-745 STHYCPNS
+745 
-753 DKLATVEF
+753 
-761 VFNGTKLRIIGLLS
+761 
-775 AGYRG
+775 
-780 GQIWIDEQPVE
+780 
-791 TINFEQP
+791 
-798 NAQYQSLVYEKLGLA
+798 
-813 NGEHKV
+813 
-819 KLSGLNINFDAIDI
+819 
-833 DSDGSIEKPLA
+833 
-844 KVGDQLIQPEPGW
+844 GW

-984 SISKPPIKVGDQL
+984 SMSKPPIKVGDQL

-1017 GDWWKSGDTTPEW
+1017 GDWWKSGNTTPEW

-1036 YVNGAS
+1036 YVDGAS

-1049 SGTRLRIIGCI
+1049 SGTKLRIIGCI

-1124 DIDSDGSIQKP
+1124 DIDSDGSIEKP
-1135 PAKVGDQL
+1135 PVKVGDQL
-1143 PQPEPGWKRIDDADS
+1143 LQPEFGWKRMDDADS
-1158 NIRYDGK
+1158 NIQYDGK
-1165 WNFITTQKGAYNETI
+1165 WSFITSQKGAYNETI

-1218 LKIDGVSYDLTKVEG
+1218 LKIDGISYDLTKVEG
-1233 RPPIGGIQQTLM
+1233 RSPINGVQQTLM
-1245 FEASGLEDKEHL
+1245 FEATELEDKEHL

-1272 DKTGSLVKPKPPAK
+1272 DKTGSLVKPNPPAK

-1305 PLIHYRGDYWS
+1305 PLIHYRGDYWT
-1316 LAKDGGADPGY
+1316 LAKDGGYEGGY
-1327 NKTETY
+1327 NKTATF
-1333 RMPDHSNRTLGI
+1333 RVPDHSNRTLGT

-1355 RVISATRSSSSWE
+1355 RVISATYSESYWE
-1368 DVSIEID
+1368 DVTIEID
-1375 GVTQKYKVNPTTDP
+1375 GVTEKYKVNTTTDQD
-1389 AKTQYQVLLYERD
+1389 KTQYQVILYEKN
-1402 LPDGVH
+1402 LPNGVH

-1413 GTLIAVDAFDIKSG
+1413 GTLMTVDAFDIKGG
-1427 DLVETPTNLR
+1427 DLVETSTNLR
-1437 DVLFE
+1437 DILFE
-1442 PQPGWQRIDDTD
+1442 PQPGWKRIDDTD
-1454 SNIEYNGVWA
+1454 SNIQYTGVWA
-1464 TTDADGRCYNKTIHY
+1464 TSDADGRCYKNTIHY
-1479 KHASSNIPPDSNP
+1479 KHATSNTPADANP

-1500 GTKLRIIGIGLSEY
+1500 GTKLRIIGIGVY
-1514 ESGAKILIDGVEET
+1514 GYDPDAKILIDGVEET

-1537 TAIYQSLIYEKLG
+1537 AAVYKSLIYEKLG

-1561 GKFIN
+1561 GKYIN

-1574 SGSIGGKPSVKIGD
+1574 SGSIGGKSSVKIGD
-1588 QLKQPEAGWKRLDG
+1588 QLLQPEVGWKRVDD

-1615 GSSSDWYNGTYH
+1615 GSHSSWYNGTCH
-1627 YVKDNDSKG
+1627 YVADKDSTG
-1636 AVEFDF
+1636 AVEFNF

-1688 EKLGLAKG
+1688 EKLGLTKG
-1696 KHRVRIQC
+1696 KHRVRVQC

-1737 TPEDGWKRFTK
+1737 APEDGWKRFTK

-1795 EEQLGNV
+1795 EEQLGHV

-1855 DATGNIDRLP
+1855 DATGHIDRLP

-1912 KKGKNAS
+1912 KKDKNAS
-1919 MVFRFKGTKL
+1919 MVFKFKGTKL

-1956 FDAIAPQD
+1956 FDAIALQD

-1986 VITNQP
+1986 VITTQP

-2002 AIDIDDTGSLVS
+2002 AIDIDDTGTLVS
-2014 RPGVGTALNEPEK
+2014 RPGVGTVLIEPEK

-2077 TKFRLLAYGDSGY
+2077 TKLRLLAYGDSGY
-2090 DTTSK
+2090 DATSK
-2095 VLIDGKEETM
+2095 ILIDGKEETM

-2184 ETDVSCYNNTHHW
+2184 EGDVSCYNNTHHW

-2211 FLFKGTKF
+2211 FVFKGTKF

-2426 YDSDRMNCSKF
+2426 YDSDRMSCSKF

-2448 FVNLDIDSIIAT
+2448 FVNLDIDCIIAT

-2476 QMEDEFGGIIFN
+2476 QMEDEFGRIIFN

-2516 GKDLGVI
+2516 GKELGVI

-2617 YVNPEN
+2617 YVNPEK

>member
-1 MVRVLTQ
+1 MMVRVLTQ
-8 PEPGWQRIDDSDRN
+8 PELGWQRIDDSDRN
-22 IIYEGQNWLN
+22 IIFEGENWLSGY
-32 EISKY
+32 SKY

-52 PSNLVYIKFSFVGT
+52 PSNPVQIKFSFVGT

-81 YATIIIDGNHERLNY
+81 YATITIDGNPERLDY
-96 YEWEGKR
+96 YAWEGKR
-103 QAVIYEKINLN
+103 QAVIYEKTNLN

-153 DPGWNRFDDANP
+153 DPGWNRFDDADS

-178 DDRYYNSTVV
+178 DDRYYNSTAVH
-188 YSVTKSVVEFSF
+188 SLTKSVVEFSF

-220 ITINGAKESYNPV
+220 ITIDGAKESYNPV

-247 GLKNAVHSVKLEG
+247 GLKNEFHSVKLEG
-260 PEGIIMDAIDILDGE
+260 PEGIIMDAIDVLDGE

-284 ILLQPEDGWKRI
+284 VLLQPETGWKRI

-302 IKYRGV
+302 IKYLGN
-308 WKNDVVNSS
+308 WTLIDNLPD
-317 LYNSTC
+317 YHNSTARFK
-323 HYKAPEVDNNPA
+323 HAKQSSVDNSA
-335 SIRFDFEGTKLRIIA
+335 MSVTFKFKGTKLRVIGVSNNTYDREAQII
-350 LTVNPYDSDAKILID
+350 ID
-365 GREEVINF
+365 GKPETISFYADRDVSPTRVLLF
-373 SSTDTI
+373 DKQDLTDEIHTVE
-379 YQRLVYEK
+379 LK
-387 LNLPQGVHKVEIKGL
+387 GVFMH
-402 YINLDAIDIDETGS
+402 LDAIDIDENGS
-416 MIKPPVEVG
+416 MVPPAKVG
-425 DVLLQPEDGWKR
+425 DVLLQPESRWTR
-437 FDDSD
+437 FDDRH
-442 SLIKYSGPWTSS
+442 SLIKYGSGTWELAMDSRYYDS
-454 TSDDSG
+454 TNTFSRVSCDIEFSFKGTGLRIVSKMITTTSG
-460 YNRTVHWTG
+460 YGPVD
-469 RTSAGIVSATF
+469 V
-480 AFYGTSLR
+480 L
-488 IIGLMTEYYQKGI
+488 
-501 ITIDG
+501 IDG
-506 ITNDINFNRTG
+506 VTEKYSITGSSDQWQT
-517 VTKCALLYEELNLVE
+517 LLYEKQGLPDAVHSVKLVAPN
-532 GKHIVTISGEKIN
+532 GIIM
-545 LDAIDID
+545 DAIDVL
-552 NKGYLVKQAEVG
+552 GGELVKPP
-564 DVLNTPESGW
+564 T
-574 TRHNYDSKLSSEK
+574 
-587 RKIELLPQ
+587 
-595 DVWKTFEDYT
+595 
-605 CTGVKNVGQIRFKF
+605 
-619 FGTAFRIISR
+619 
-629 WFSDATKS
+629 
-637 AKVTID
+637 
-643 GMASGTFAQYG
+643 
-654 DPKDGLKLCY
+654 
-664 EKMGLSKGIH
+664 
-674 SVVID
+674 
-679 VNENMNLT
+679 
-687 LCAIDLLGADYFV
+687 
-700 DYDATVGEVVTIPEV
+700 
-715 GWKRIE
+715 
-721 DSNSNFKYTGD
+721 
-732 GWATNSAAKWSGG
+732 
-745 STHYCPNS
+745 
-753 DKLATVEF
+753 
-761 VFNGTKLRIIGLLS
+761 
-775 AGYRG
+775 
-780 GQIWIDEQPVE
+780 
-791 TINFEQP
+791 
-798 NAQYQSLVYEKLGLA
+798 
-813 NGEHKV
+813 
-819 KLSGLNINFDAIDI
+819 
-833 DSDGSIEKPLA
+833 
-844 KVGDQLIQPEPGW
+844 KVGDQLSQPE
-857 KRIDNIDTNI
+857 
-867 QYLGSNWTSDSDST
+867 S
-881 RQYYNN
+881 
-887 TCHNNLNTDKSAQIK
+887 
-902 FNFKGTKLRLMCS
+902 
-915 VYENHSNKVAI
+915 
-926 SIDGQVQYYSES
+926 
-938 RVVDRAYGSV
+938 
-948 LCYEKLGLTDAVH
+948 
-961 EVTIKCENPGA
+961 
-972 LSLDAIDIDDNG
+972 
-984 SISKPPIKVGDQL
+984 
-997 LQPEAG
+997 G
-1003 WKRIDDTDSSFKYV
+1003 WKRIDDTDNSFKYV
-1017 GDWWKSGDTTPEW
+1017 GDWWKSGISTPEW

-1036 YVNGAS
+1036 YVDGGS
-1042 GEVQFQF
+1042 GEVRYQF
-1049 SGTRLRIIGCI
+1049 SGTKLRVIGCV
-1060 HESQYRSNDIKII
+1060 HEAQHRSNDIKII
-1073 IDGQEEFYSEQA
+1073 IDGKEETYSEQA
-1085 TKVGYQ
+1085 SKVGYQ

-1105 DVVIK
+1105 NVVIK

-1124 DIDSDGSIQKP
+1124 DIDQAGS
-1135 PAKVGDQL
+1135 VG
-1143 PQPEPGWKRIDDADS
+1143 
-1158 NIRYDGK
+1158 
-1165 WNFITTQKGAYNETI
+1165 
-1180 HYYSAPSGST
+1180 
-1190 EEASASFKFKGTK
+1190 K
-1203 LRLVALSSYF
+1203 L
-1213 QKKAI
+1213 
-1218 LKIDGVSYDLTKVEG
+1218 
-1233 RPPIGGIQQTLM
+1233 
-1245 FEASGLEDKEHL
+1245 
-1257 VELSGIDITLDAIDI
+1257 
-1272 DKTGSLVKPKPPAK
+1272 PAK

-1333 RMPDHSNRTLGI
+1333 RIPDYSNRTLGT

-1375 GVTQKYKVNPTTDP
+1375 GVTQKYKVNTTTDP
-1389 AKTQYQVLLYERD
+1389 AKTQYQVILYERD

-1464 TTDADGRCYNKTIHY
+1464 TSDADGRCYNKTIHY

-1574 SGSIGGKPSVKIGD
+1574 SGSIGGKSPVKVGD
-1588 QLKQPEAGWKRLDG
+1588 QLLQPEDGWQRIDD

-1615 GSSSDWYNGTYH
+1615 GTNNSWYNGSWH
-1627 YVKDNDSKG
+1627 YVPSKDSTG
-1636 AVEFDF
+1636 TVEFNF
-1642 YGTQLRIITCFDVA
+1642 YGTQLRIISLLDAAADHPDDV
-1656 SYRTDDIS
+1656 T
-1664 ITIDGVTEK
+1664 ITIDGVTEQ
-1673 YSEIAS
+1673 YSQVS
-1679 AKVYQGLAY
+1679 PVRVYQGLAY
-1688 EKLGLAKG
+1688 EKLGLTKELH
-1696 KHRVRIQC
+1696 KVRIQC
-1704 GTKGTYRLNIDAID
+1704 GTKNILYRLCLDAID
-1718 IDADGYIEK
+1718 IDNDGYIEK

-1737 TPEDGWKRFTK
+1737 TPESGWQRFTK

-1795 EEQLGNV
+1795 EEQLGYV

-1808 YPVNMFPVSGPAKV
+1808 YPVNMFPVSGPAKI

-1844 GWDPQFIGVDI
+1844 GWDPQFIGIDI
-1855 DATGNIDRLP
+1855 DATGHIDRLP
-1865 VSIGDVSTYPNYGW
+1865 VSIGDISTYPNYGW
-1879 KRYDDNSTYIQY
+1879 KRYDDSATYIQY

-1912 KKGKNAS
+1912 KKGENAS

-1986 VITNQP
+1986 VITTQP

-2002 AIDIDDTGSLVS
+2002 AIDIDDTGSLIS
-2014 RPGVGTALNEPEK
+2014 RPGVGTVLTEPEK
-2027 GWKRIDDTDPLIR
+2027 GWKRIDDNDPLIR

-2077 TKFRLLAYGDSGY
+2077 TKLRLLAYGDSGY
-2090 DTTSK
+2090 DATSK

-2148 YLLARLGDKLVEPE
+2148 YLLARLGDKLIEPE

-2184 ETDVSCYNNTHHW
+2184 EADVSCYNNTHHW
-2197 KSKEDNNDSTISAR
+2197 KSKEDNNDSIISAR

-2243 LKLSGEDM
+2243 LKLSGEGM
-2251 KYQTLAYEKKNL
+2251 QYQTFAYEKKNL

-2301 QIRSGLIFK
+2301 QIKNGLIFK

-2426 YDSDRMNCSKF
+2426 CDSDRMNCSKF

-2448 FVNLDIDSIIAT
+2448 FINLDIDSIIAT

-2476 QMEDEFGGIIFN
+2476 EMEDKFGRIIFN

-2501 PSLEFTGKVI
+2501 PSLEFMGKVI

-2516 GKDLGVI
+2516 GKELGVI

-2617 YVNPEN
+2617 YVNPEK

>member
-1 MVRVLTQ
+1 MMVRVLTQ

-22 IIYEGQNWLN
+22 IIFEGENWFSGY
-32 EISKY
+32 SKY
-37 SDNYLKTFHYKESSH
+37 SDNYLKTFHYKSSSQ
-52 PSNLVYIKFSFVGT
+52 PSNSVQIKFSFVGT
-66 KLRIIGLANNGGYDS
+66 KLRLIGLVNNGGYDR
-81 YATIIIDGNHERLNY
+81 YATIVIDGNTERLDY
-96 YEWEGKR
+96 DAWEGTR
-103 QAVIYEKINLN
+103 QAVIYEKTNLN
-114 KGPHTVTIRGI
+114 KGPHTVTILGT

-153 DPGWNRFDDANP
+153 DPGWNRFDDADS

-171 GAWNRVT
+171 GAWNRFT
-178 DDRYYNSTVV
+178 DDRYYNSTAV
-188 YSVTKSVVEFSF
+188 YSLTKSVVEFSF

-220 ITINGAKESYNPV
+220 ITIDGVKESYNPV

-247 GLKNAVHSVKLEG
+247 GLKNEFHSVKLEG
-260 PEGIIMDAIDILDGE
+260 PEGIIMDAIDIFDGE

-284 ILLQPEDGWKRI
+284 VLLQPETGWKRI

-442 SLIKYSGPWTSS
+442 SLIKYSGTWTIS
-454 TSDDSG
+454 TPDDNG

-605 CTGVKNVGQIRFKF
+605 WTGVKNVGQIRFKF

-687 LCAIDLLGADYFV
+687 LCAVDLLGADYFV
-700 DYDATVGEVVTIPEV
+700 DYDATIGEVITIPEV

-732 GWATNSAAKWSGG
+732 GWATHSDAKWSGG

-775 AGYRG
+775 AGYRE

-833 DSDGSIEKPLA
+833 DSDGSIE
-844 KVGDQLIQPEPGW
+844 
-857 KRIDNIDTNI
+857 R
-867 QYLGSNWTSDSDST
+867 
-881 RQYYNN
+881 
-887 TCHNNLNTDKSAQIK
+887 
-902 FNFKGTKLRLMCS
+902 
-915 VYENHSNKVAI
+915 
-926 SIDGQVQYYSES
+926 
-938 RVVDRAYGSV
+938 
-948 LCYEKLGLTDAVH
+948 
-961 EVTIKCENPGA
+961 
-972 LSLDAIDIDDNG
+972 
-984 SISKPPIKVGDQL
+984 
-997 LQPEAG
+997 
-1003 WKRIDDTDSSFKYV
+1003 
-1017 GDWWKSGDTTPEW
+1017 
-1030 FNNTFH
+1030 
-1036 YVNGAS
+1036 
-1042 GEVQFQF
+1042 
-1049 SGTRLRIIGCI
+1049 
-1060 HESQYRSNDIKII
+1060 
-1073 IDGQEEFYSEQA
+1073 
-1085 TKVGYQ
+1085 
-1091 TLVYEKLGLAEGVH
+1091 
-1105 DVVIK
+1105 
-1110 SGTNSPFPLTFDAI
+1110 
-1124 DIDSDGSIQKP
+1124 P

-1143 PQPEPGWKRIDDADS
+1143 PQPEPGWKRMDDADS

-1165 WNFITTQKGAYNETI
+1165 WNFITTQKGAYNETL

-1190 EEASASFKFKGTK
+1190 EEASATFNFKGTK

-1233 RPPIGGIQQTLM
+1233 RPPIYGIQQTLM
-1245 FEASGLEDKEHL
+1245 FEATGLEDKEHL

-1305 PLIHYRGDYWS
+1305 PLIHYRGDYWA
-1316 LAKDGGADPGY
+1316 LAKDGGYEGGY
-1327 NKTETY
+1327 NKTATF
-1333 RMPDHSNRTLGI
+1333 RVPDHSNRTLGT

-1355 RVISATRSSSSWE
+1355 RVISATYSESSWE

-1375 GVTQKYKVNPTTDP
+1375 GVTEKYKVNTTTDR
-1389 AKTQYQVLLYERD
+1389 AKTQYQVILYEKN
-1402 LPDGVH
+1402 LPDSVH
-1408 TVKLT
+1408 KVKLS
-1413 GTLIAVDAFDIKSG
+1413 GTQCTFDAFDIKG
-1427 DLVETPTNLR
+1427 GELVETPTNLG

-1688 EKLGLAKG
+1688 EKLGLTKG

-1795 EEQLGNV
+1795 EEQLGHV

-1836 TVNGGTHE
+1836 SVNGGTHE

-1855 DATGNIDRLP
+1855 DATGHIDRLP

-1879 KRYDDNSTYIQY
+1879 KRYDDNSTDIQY
-1891 DANWSKNVAYNGAYG
+1891 DTNWSKNVAYNGAYG

-1929 RLIVGCATNQ
+1929 RFIIGCATNQ

-1949 DDLPEEY
+1949 DDLPEEH

-1986 VITNQP
+1986 VITTQP

-2090 DTTSK
+2090 DATSK

-2211 FLFKGTKF
+2211 FVFKGTKF

-2476 QMEDEFGGIIFN
+2476 QMEDEFGRIIFN

-2516 GKDLGVI
+2516 GKELGVI

-2617 YVNPEN
+2617 YVNPEK

>member
-1 MVRVLTQ
+1 
-8 PEPGWQRIDDSDRN
+8 
-22 IIYEGQNWLN
+22 
-32 EISKY
+32 
-37 SDNYLKTFHYKESSH
+37 
-52 PSNLVYIKFSFVGT
+52 
-66 KLRIIGLANNGGYDS
+66 
-81 YATIIIDGNHERLNY
+81 
-96 YEWEGKR
+96 
-103 QAVIYEKINLN
+103 
-114 KGPHTVTIRGI
+114 
-125 YLNLDAIDIDSD
+125 
-137 GYVFTPKKVG
+137 
-147 EILDKP
+147 
-153 DPGWNRFDDANP
+153 
-165 LIKYGD
+165 
-171 GAWNRVT
+171 
-178 DDRYYNSTVV
+178 
-188 YSVTKSVVEFSF
+188 
-200 KGTGVRLVSKSVN
+200 
-213 LGYGPVD
+213 
-220 ITINGAKESYNPV
+220 
-233 LGSDN
+233 
-238 WKVLLYNKE
+238 
-247 GLKNAVHSVKLEG
+247 
-260 PEGIIMDAIDILDGE
+260 
-275 LVKTAKVGD
+275 
-284 ILLQPEDGWKRI
+284 
-296 DDTDVN
+296 
-302 IKYRGV
+302 
-308 WKNDVVNSS
+308 
-317 LYNSTC
+317 
-323 HYKAPEVDNNPA
+323 
-335 SIRFDFEGTKLRIIA
+335 
-350 LTVNPYDSDAKILID
+350 
-365 GREEVINF
+365 
-373 SSTDTI
+373 
-379 YQRLVYEK
+379 
-387 LNLPQGVHKVEIKGL
+387 
-402 YINLDAIDIDETGS
+402 

-442 SLIKYSGPWTSS
+442 SLIKYSGTWTIS
-454 TSDDSG
+454 TPDDSG

-605 CTGVKNVGQIRFKF
+605 WTGVKNVGQIRFKF

-687 LCAIDLLGADYFV
+687 LCAVDLLGADYFV
-700 DYDATVGEVVTIPEV
+700 DYDATIGEVITIPEV

-732 GWATNSAAKWSGG
+732 GWATHSDAKWSGG

-775 AGYRG
+775 AGYRE

-857 KRIDNIDTNI
+857 KRIED
-867 QYLGSNWTSDSDST
+867 SNS
-881 RQYYNN
+881 
-887 TCHNNLNTDKSAQIK
+887 
-902 FNFKGTKLRLMCS
+902 NFKYTGDGWATHSDAKWSGGSTHYCPNSDKLATVEFVFNGTKLR
-915 VYENHSNKVAI
+915 
-926 SIDGQVQYYSES
+926 
-938 RVVDRAYGSV
+938 
-948 LCYEKLGLTDAVH
+948 
-961 EVTIKCENPGA
+961 
-972 LSLDAIDIDDNG
+972 
-984 SISKPPIKVGDQL
+984 
-997 LQPEAG
+997 
-1003 WKRIDDTDSSFKYV
+1003 
-1017 GDWWKSGDTTPEW
+1017 
-1030 FNNTFH
+1030 
-1036 YVNGAS
+1036 
-1042 GEVQFQF
+1042 
-1049 SGTRLRIIGCI
+1049 IIGLLSAGYREGQI
-1060 HESQYRSNDIKII
+1060 WIDEQPVETINFEQPNAQYQS
-1073 IDGQEEFYSEQA
+1073 
-1085 TKVGYQ
+1085 
-1091 TLVYEKLGLAEGVH
+1091 LVYEKLGLANGEHKV
-1105 DVVIK
+1105 K
-1110 SGTNSPFPLTFDAI
+1110 LSGLNINFDAI
-1124 DIDSDGSIQKP
+1124 DIDSDGSIERP

-1143 PQPEPGWKRIDDADS
+1143 PQPEPGWKRMDDADS

-1165 WNFITTQKGAYNETI
+1165 WNFITTQKGAYNETL

-1190 EEASASFKFKGTK
+1190 EEASATFKFKGTK

-1233 RPPIGGIQQTLM
+1233 RPPIYGIQQTLM
-1245 FEASGLEDKEHL
+1245 FEATGLEDKEHL

-1272 DKTGSLVKPKPPAK
+1272 DKTGSIVKPNPPAK

-1305 PLIHYRGDYWS
+1305 PLIHYRGDYWE
-1316 LAKDGGADPGY
+1316 LAKGGGYEPGY
-1327 NKTETY
+1327 NKTATY
-1333 RMPDHSNRTLGI
+1333 RVPDHSNRTLGT

-1355 RVISATRSSSSWE
+1355 RVISANYSQSSWE
-1368 DVSIEID
+1368 DVTIEID
-1375 GVTQKYKVNPTTDP
+1375 GVTEKYKVKTPTDQD
-1389 AKTQYQVLLYERD
+1389 KTRYQVILYEKN
-1402 LPDGVH
+1402 LPNGVH

-1464 TTDADGRCYNKTIHY
+1464 TSGADGRCYNKTIHY

-1514 ESGAKILIDGVEET
+1514 DSGAKILIDGVEET

-1561 GKFIN
+1561 GKYIN

-1688 EKLGLAKG
+1688 EKLGLTKG

-1795 EEQLGNV
+1795 EKQLGHV

-1829 DEGYHVV
+1829 DEGYHMV

-1855 DATGNIDRLP
+1855 DATGHIDRLP

-1919 MVFRFKGTKL
+1919 MVFKFKGTKL

-1986 VITNQP
+1986 VITTQP

-2014 RPGVGTALNEPEK
+2014 RPGVGTVLTEPEK

-2077 TKFRLLAYGDSGY
+2077 TKLRLLAYGDSGY
-2090 DTTSK
+2090 DATSK

-2184 ETDVSCYNNTHHW
+2184 EADVSCYNNTHHW

-2243 LKLSGEDM
+2243 LKLSGEVM
-2251 KYQTLAYEKKNL
+2251 QYQTLAYEKKNL

-2310 DDFDTFDSRWIAS
+2310 DNFDTFDSRWIAS

-2476 QMEDEFGGIIFN
+2476 EMEDEFGRIIFN

-2501 PSLEFTGKVI
+2501 PSLEFAGKVI
-2511 LTNVE
+2511 LKNVE
-2516 GKDLGVI
+2516 GKELGVI

-2617 YVNPEN
+2617 YVNPEK

>member
-22 IIYEGQNWLN
+22 IIFEGENWFSGY
-32 EISKY
+32 SKY
-37 SDNYLKTFHYKESSH
+37 SDNYLKTFHYKSSSQ
-52 PSNLVYIKFSFVGT
+52 PSNSVQIKFSFVGT
-66 KLRIIGLANNGGYDS
+66 KLRLIGLVNNGGYDR
-81 YATIIIDGNHERLNY
+81 YATIVIDGNTERLDY
-96 YEWEGKR
+96 DAWEGTR
-103 QAVIYEKINLN
+103 QAVIYEKTNLN
-114 KGPHTVTIRGI
+114 KGPHTVTILGT

-147 EILDKP
+147 EILDKS
-153 DPGWNRFDDANP
+153 DPGWNRFDDADS

-178 DDRYYNSTVV
+178 DDRYYNSTVI
-188 YSVTKSVVEFSF
+188 YSLTKSVVEFSF

-220 ITINGAKESYNPV
+220 ITIDGVKESYNPV

-247 GLKNAVHSVKLEG
+247 GLKNEVHSVKLEG
-260 PEGIIMDAIDILDGE
+260 PEGIIMDAIDVLDGE

-284 ILLQPEDGWKRI
+284 VLLQPETGWKRI
-296 DDTDVN
+296 DDSNAN
-302 IKYRGV
+302 IKYVGNE
-308 WKNDVVNSS
+308 WLS
-317 LYNSTC
+317 LNITEQG
-323 HYKAPEVDNNPA
+323 HYMDTFHTYPKEGPK
-335 SIRFDFEGTKLRIIA
+335 SIEFKFTGTKLRIIA
-350 LTVNPYDSDAKILID
+350 SKYTTLYDAVSIKID
-365 GREEVINF
+365 GVTETYSQQDVSI
-373 SSTDTI
+373 TDKAVSGI
-379 YQRLVYEK
+379 LVYDKQGLSNTEHSVIITVPDNK
-387 LNLPQGVHKVEIKGL
+387 LLT
-402 YINLDAIDIDETGS
+402 LDAIDIDATGS
-416 MIKPPVEVG
+416 MVKP
-425 DVLLQPEDGWKR
+425 
-437 FDDSD
+437 
-442 SLIKYSGPWTSS
+442 
-454 TSDDSG
+454 
-460 YNRTVHWTG
+460 
-469 RTSAGIVSATF
+469 SA
-480 AFYGTSLR
+480 
-488 IIGLMTEYYQKGI
+488 
-501 ITIDG
+501 
-506 ITNDINFNRTG
+506 
-517 VTKCALLYEELNLVE
+517 
-532 GKHIVTISGEKIN
+532 
-545 LDAIDID
+545 
-552 NKGYLVKQAEVG
+552 
-564 DVLNTPESGW
+564 
-574 TRHNYDSKLSSEK
+574 
-587 RKIELLPQ
+587 
-595 DVWKTFEDYT
+595 
-605 CTGVKNVGQIRFKF
+605 
-619 FGTAFRIISR
+619 
-629 WFSDATKS
+629 
-637 AKVTID
+637 
-643 GMASGTFAQYG
+643 
-654 DPKDGLKLCY
+654 
-664 EKMGLSKGIH
+664 
-674 SVVID
+674 
-679 VNENMNLT
+679 
-687 LCAIDLLGADYFV
+687 
-700 DYDATVGEVVTIPEV
+700 
-715 GWKRIE
+715 
-721 DSNSNFKYTGD
+721 
-732 GWATNSAAKWSGG
+732 
-745 STHYCPNS
+745 
-753 DKLATVEF
+753 
-761 VFNGTKLRIIGLLS
+761 
-775 AGYRG
+775 
-780 GQIWIDEQPVE
+780 
-791 TINFEQP
+791 
-798 NAQYQSLVYEKLGLA
+798 
-813 NGEHKV
+813 
-819 KLSGLNINFDAIDI
+819 
-833 DSDGSIEKPLA
+833 
-844 KVGDQLIQPEPGW
+844 
-857 KRIDNIDTNI
+857 
-867 QYLGSNWTSDSDST
+867 
-881 RQYYNN
+881 
-887 TCHNNLNTDKSAQIK
+887 
-902 FNFKGTKLRLMCS
+902 
-915 VYENHSNKVAI
+915 
-926 SIDGQVQYYSES
+926 
-938 RVVDRAYGSV
+938 
-948 LCYEKLGLTDAVH
+948 
-961 EVTIKCENPGA
+961 
-972 LSLDAIDIDDNG
+972 
-984 SISKPPIKVGDQL
+984 KVGDQL
-997 LQPEAG
+997 LQPETG
-1003 WKRIDDTDSSFKYV
+1003 WTRVDDANPLISYKGESWNLGTGDRSPSYYNKTNYFRTVDSPGSLQFSFKGTGIRIVSTLYNNVSAWTDVSVEIDGVAVGKYAQANGNLSAAKYV
-1017 GDWWKSGDTTPEW
+1017 VLLFEKTGLNDGVHKIKL
-1030 FNNTFH
+1030 
-1036 YVNGAS
+1036 
-1042 GEVQFQF
+1042 
-1049 SGTRLRIIGCI
+1049 SGTKMNMDAFDILGGDIVKNQPKQLLQPESGWNRINNSDASINAVGFITGTDPSNGLRNCYMNDHIYSKDSGTVTF
-1060 HESQYRSNDIKII
+1060 EFTGTGLRVLGLAYSNYSNNIVID
-1073 IDGQEEFYSEQA
+1073 IDGVKDTFSEDYLIVPEYLQ
-1085 TKVGYQ
+1085 GSM
-1091 TLVYEKLGLAEGVH
+1091 LVYEKLNLENKKHTVTIHNGDTTKGF
-1105 DVVIK
+1105 
-1110 SGTNSPFPLTFDAI
+1110 GFDAF
-1124 DIDSDGSIQKP
+1124 DIFKP
-1135 PAKVGDQL
+1135 TAKVGDKL
-1143 PQPEPGWKRIDDADS
+1143 TQPEPGWKRIDDADS

-1165 WNFITTQKGAYNETI
+1165 WNFITTQKGAYNETL

-1190 EEASASFKFKGTK
+1190 EEASATFKFKGTK

-1233 RPPIGGIQQTLM
+1233 RPPINGIQQTLM
-1245 FEASGLEDKEHL
+1245 FEATGLEDKEHL

-1272 DKTGSLVKPKPPAK
+1272 DKMGSLVKPKPPSK

-1293 PEPGWTRVDDTN
+1293 PEPGWNRVDDTN
-1305 PLIHYRGDYWS
+1305 PLIHYRGDYWCRAIGTS
-1316 LAKDGGADPGY
+1316 ASGATY
-1327 NKTETY
+1327 NVTSTY
-1333 RMPDHSNRTLGI
+1333 RVPDYADKTVAT
-1345 VEFSFKGTGL
+1345 VEFSFKGTGI
-1355 RVISATRSSSSWE
+1355 RVISKMYDNDSWS

-1375 GVTQKYKVNPTTDP
+1375 GLTQSYKANGP
-1389 AKTQYQVLLYERD
+1389 KREYQMLMYERN
-1402 LPDGVH
+1402 LPDGIH
-1408 TVKLT
+1408 KVKIS
-1413 GTLIAVDAFDIKSG
+1413 GTQCSFDAFDIKG
-1427 DLVETPTNLR
+1427 GELIGTPTNLR

-1442 PQPGWQRIDDTD
+1442 PEPGWKRINDTD
-1454 SNIEYNGVWA
+1454 SNIQYTGVWA
-1464 TTDADGRCYNKTIHY
+1464 AGPDVRCYDDTIHY
-1479 KHASSNIPPDSNP
+1479 KNSISNTPPDANP
-1492 VSIKFNFT
+1492 VSVKFNFE
-1500 GTKLRIIGIGLSEY
+1500 GTKLRIIGLAGPAYDSN
-1514 ESGAKILIDGVEET
+1514 AKILIDGVEES
-1528 INFFRPSGL
+1528 INFSRTSAVYP
-1537 TAIYQSLIYEKLG
+1537 IYQSLIYEKLG
-1550 LSNKLHTVEIK
+1550 LSNKVHTVEIK

-1588 QLKQPEAGWKRLDG
+1588 QLLQPED
-1602 TDSLLKYQGTWEK
+1602 
-1615 GSSSDWYNGTYH
+1615 
-1627 YVKDNDSKG
+1627 
-1636 AVEFDF
+1636 
-1642 YGTQLRIITCFDVA
+1642 
-1656 SYRTDDIS
+1656 
-1664 ITIDGVTEK
+1664 
-1673 YSEIAS
+1673 
-1679 AKVYQGLAY
+1679 
-1688 EKLGLAKG
+1688 
-1696 KHRVRIQC
+1696 
-1704 GTKGTYRLNIDAID
+1704 
-1718 IDADGYIEK
+1718 
-1727 PPITVGDFLA
+1727 
-1737 TPEDGWKRFTK
+1737 
-1748 ENMYF
+1748 
-1753 DYTGGMDYQNQ
+1753 
-1764 TPPIKYSF
+1764 
-1772 DKIQFRFFGTK
+1772 
-1783 FRLIYSSNLGSN
+1783 
-1795 EEQLGNV
+1795 
-1802 LIDGVK
+1802 
-1808 YPVNMFPVSGPAKV
+1808 
-1822 ACEVLNL
+1822 
-1829 DEGYHVV
+1829 
-1836 TVNGGTHE
+1836 
-1844 GWDPQFIGVDI
+1844 
-1855 DATGNIDRLP
+1855 
-1865 VSIGDVSTYPNYGW
+1865 
-1879 KRYDDNSTYIQY
+1879 
-1891 DANWSKNVAYNGAYG
+1891 
-1906 GKSTCA
+1906 
-1912 KKGKNAS
+1912 
-1919 MVFRFKGTKL
+1919 
-1929 RLIVGCATNQ
+1929 
-1939 YYSDRIRVKI
+1939 
-1949 DDLPEEY
+1949 
-1956 FDAIAPQD
+1956 
-1964 TNQVLKYEKLG
+1964 
-1975 LEDIEHDVTVT
+1975 
-1986 VITNQP
+1986 
-1992 GALEYDFRMD
+1992 
-2002 AIDIDDTGSLVS
+2002 
-2014 RPGVGTALNEPEK
+2014 

-2077 TKFRLLAYGDSGY
+2077 TKLRLLAYGDSGY
-2090 DTTSK
+2090 DATSK

-2184 ETDVSCYNNTHHW
+2184 EADVSCYNNTHHW

-2243 LKLSGEDM
+2243 LKLSGEVM
-2251 KYQTLAYEKKNL
+2251 QCQTLAYEKKNL

-2310 DDFDTFDSRWIAS
+2310 DDYDTFDSRWIAS

-2476 QMEDEFGGIIFN
+2476 EMEDEFGRIIFN

-2501 PSLEFTGKVI
+2501 PSLEFAGKVI
-2511 LTNVE
+2511 LKNVE
-2516 GKDLGVI
+2516 GKELGVI
-2523 KTTFYGGDVYG
+2523 KNTFYGGDVYG

>member
-1 MVRVLTQ
+1 MAKLGDVLLQ
-8 PEPGWQRIDDSDRN
+8 PETGWSRFDDTNSLIAYETPDGGEWVKGQLAGPSYYNETVTYKGSGSIPRLKVKFKFKGTQVRLIGTRFNLVVFEQSTVLIDGVAATS
-22 IIYEGQNWLN
+22 
-32 EISKY
+32 
-37 SDNYLKTFHYKESSH
+37 NYNQSGTSNQFMTLLFESSLLTDGEH
-52 PSNLVYIKFSFVGT
+52 LVE
-66 KLRIIGLANNGGYDS
+66 IITSKDAFD
-81 YATIIIDGNHERLNY
+81 I
-96 YEWEGKR
+96 
-103 QAVIYEKINLN
+103 
-114 KGPHTVTIRGI
+114 
-125 YLNLDAIDIDSD
+125 DAIDVRGGQLVSL
-137 GYVFTPKKVG
+137 TSKVG
-147 EILDKP
+147 DVLQQPES
-153 DPGWNRFDDANP
+153 GWSRFDDDNS
-165 LIKYGD
+165 LIKYGE
-171 GAWNRVT
+171 GKWNRFT
-178 DDRYYNSTVV
+178 DGRYYNSTAVF
-188 YSVTKSVVEFSF
+188 SNIKSVVEFSF
-200 KGTGVRLVSKSVN
+200 KGTGIRLVSKSIDK
-213 LGYGPVD
+213 GYGPID
-220 ITINGAKESYNPV
+220 ITIDGVKESFNPV
-233 LGSDN
+233 FGTNN
-238 WKVLLYNKE
+238 WQVLVYDKK
-247 GLKNAVHSVKLEG
+247 GLQAGVHSVKLEG

-275 LVKTAKVGD
+275 LVKIAEVGD
-284 ILLQPEDGWKRI
+284 VLLQPEIGWQRI
-296 DDTDVN
+296 DDTDAN

-335 SIRFDFEGTKLRIIA
+335 SISFDFEGTKLRIIA

-387 LNLPQGVHKVEIKGL
+387 LNLSQGVHKVEIKGL
-402 YINLDAIDIDETGS
+402 YMNLDAIDIDETGS
-416 MIKPPVEVG
+416 MIKPSVEVE

-437 FDDSD
+437 FDNSN
-442 SLIKYSGPWTSS
+442 SLIKYSGPWTVT
-454 TSDDSG
+454 TSVDGS
-460 YNRTVHWTG
+460 YNRTLHWTDH
-469 RTSAGIVSATF
+469 TSAGIVSATF

-574 TRHNYDSKLSSEK
+574 TRHNHDSKLSSEK

-605 CTGVKNVGQIRFKF
+605 STGVKNVGQIRFKF

-643 GMASGTFAQYG
+643 GMSSGTLAQYG
-654 DPKDGLKLCY
+654 YPKDGLKLCY
-664 EKMGLSKGIH
+664 EKTGLSKGFH

-679 VNENMNLT
+679 VNENMNLA

-715 GWKRIE
+715 GWKRI
-721 DSNSNFKYTGD
+721 
-732 GWATNSAAKWSGG
+732 
-745 STHYCPNS
+745 
-753 DKLATVEF
+753 
-761 VFNGTKLRIIGLLS
+761 
-775 AGYRG
+775 
-780 GQIWIDEQPVE
+780 
-791 TINFEQP
+791 
-798 NAQYQSLVYEKLGLA
+798 
-813 NGEHKV
+813 
-819 KLSGLNINFDAIDI
+819 
-833 DSDGSIEKPLA
+833 
-844 KVGDQLIQPEPGW
+844 
-857 KRIDNIDTNI
+857 DNIDTNI
-867 QYLGSNWTSDSDST
+867 QYLGGNWTSDSDST

-902 FNFKGTKLRLMCS
+902 FNFKGTKLRLICS

-984 SISKPPIKVGDQL
+984 SMSKPPIKVGDQL

-1003 WKRIDDTDSSFKYV
+1003 WKRIDDTDSSLKYV

-1036 YVNGAS
+1036 YVDGAS

-1091 TLVYEKLGLAEGVH
+1091 TLVYEKLGLAEGIH

-1124 DIDSDGSIQKP
+1124 DIDSDGSIEKP

-1143 PQPEPGWKRIDDADS
+1143 IQPESGWKRMDDADS
-1158 NIRYDGK
+1158 NIQYDGK
-1165 WNFITTQKGAYNETI
+1165 WNFITTQKGAYNETL

-1190 EEASASFKFKGTK
+1190 EEASATFKFKGTK

-1218 LKIDGVSYDLTKVEG
+1218 LKIDGVFYDLTKVEG
-1233 RPPIGGIQQTLM
+1233 RSPIGGVQQTLM
-1245 FEASGLEDKEHL
+1245 FEATGLEDKEHL

-1272 DKTGSLVKPKPPAK
+1272 DKTGSLVKPNPPAK

-1305 PLIHYRGDYWS
+1305 PLIHYRGDYWE
-1316 LAKDGGADPGY
+1316 LAKGGGYEPGY
-1327 NKTETY
+1327 NKTATY
-1333 RMPDHSNRTLGI
+1333 RVPSYSNRTLGT

-1355 RVISATRSSSSWE
+1355 RVISANYSQSSWE
-1368 DVSIEID
+1368 DVTIEID
-1375 GVTQKYKVNPTTDP
+1375 GVTEKYKVNTPTDQD
-1389 AKTQYQVLLYERD
+1389 KTRYQVILYEKS
-1402 LPDGVH
+1402 LPNGVH

-1413 GTLIAVDAFDIKSG
+1413 GTLMTVDAFDIKGG
-1427 DLVETPTNLR
+1427 DLVETSTYLR
-1437 DVLFE
+1437 DILFE

-1464 TTDADGRCYNKTIHY
+1464 TSDADGRCYNKTIHY

-1537 TAIYQSLIYEKLG
+1537 TAVYKSLIYEKLG

-1561 GKFIN
+1561 GRYIN

-1574 SGSIGGKPSVKIGD
+1574 SGSIGGKSPVKVGD
-1588 QLKQPEAGWKRLDG
+1588 QLLQPEAGWKRIDD

-1615 GSSSDWYNGTYH
+1615 GTNNSWYNGSWH
-1627 YVKDNDSKG
+1627 YVPSKDSTG
-1636 AVEFDF
+1636 AVEFNF
-1642 YGTQLRIITCFDVA
+1642 YGTRLRIISLLDAAADHPDDV
-1656 SYRTDDIS
+1656 T
-1664 ITIDGVTEK
+1664 ITIDGVTEQ
-1673 YSEIAS
+1673 YSQVSPAR
-1679 AKVYQGLAY
+1679 VYQGLAY
-1688 EKLGLAKG
+1688 EKLGLTKELH
-1696 KHRVRIQC
+1696 KVRIQC
-1704 GTKGTYRLNIDAID
+1704 GTKNILYRLCLDAID

-1737 TPEDGWKRFTK
+1737 TPESGWQRFTK

-1753 DYTGGMDYQNQ
+1753 DYTGGMDYQSQ

-1795 EEQLGNV
+1795 EEQLGQV

-1808 YPVNMFPVSGPAKV
+1808 YPVNMFPVSGPAKI

-1844 GWDPQFIGVDI
+1844 GWDPQFIGIDI
-1855 DATGNIDRLP
+1855 DATGHIDRLP
-1865 VSIGDVSTYPNYGW
+1865 VSIGDISTYPNYGW
-1879 KRYDDNSTYIQY
+1879 QRYDDNSTYIQY

-1986 VITNQP
+1986 VITTQP

-2014 RPGVGTALNEPEK
+2014 RPGVGTVLTEPEK
-2027 GWKRIDDTDPLIR
+2027 GWKRIDDNDPLIR
-2040 YIGNWKLTTGNDKHY
+2040 YIGNWKLATGNDKHY

-2077 TKFRLLAYGDSGY
+2077 TKLRLLAYGDSGY
-2090 DTTSK
+2090 DATSK

-2148 YLLARLGDKLVEPE
+2148 YLLARLGDQLVEPE

-2184 ETDVSCYNNTHHW
+2184 EADVSCYNNTHHW

-2235 KIDGQKEI
+2235 KINGKKEI
-2243 LKLSGEDM
+2243 LKLSGEGM
-2251 KYQTLAYEKKNL
+2251 QYQTFAYEKKNL

-2286 GATLLKLPDEKLKPY
+2286 GATILKLPDEKLKPY
-2301 QIRSGLIFK
+2301 QIRSGLIYK

-2448 FVNLDIDSIIAT
+2448 FINLDIDSIIAT

-2476 QMEDEFGGIIFN
+2476 EMEDEFGRIIFN

-2501 PSLEFTGKVI
+2501 PSLEFAGKVI
-2511 LTNVE
+2511 LKNVE
-2516 GKDLGVI
+2516 GKELGVI
-2523 KTTFYGGDVYG
+2523 KNTFYGGDVYG

-2611 DSINIP
+2611 DSISIP
-2617 YVNPEN
+2617 YVNPEK

>member
-22 IIYEGQNWLN
+22 IIFEGENWLSGY
-32 EISKY
+32 SKY
-37 SDNYLKTFHYKESSH
+37 SDDYSKTFHYKESSH

-81 YATIIIDGNHERLNY
+81 YATITIDGNPERLDY
-96 YEWEGKR
+96 YAWEGKR

-153 DPGWNRFDDANP
+153 DPGWNRFDDADS

-178 DDRYYNSTVV
+178 DNRYYNSTVV
-188 YSVTKSVVEFSF
+188 YSLTKSVVEFSF

-220 ITINGAKESYNPV
+220 IKIDGVKESYNPV

-247 GLKNAVHSVKLEG
+247 GLKNEVHSVKLEG
-260 PEGIIMDAIDILDGE
+260 LEGIIMDAIDVLDGE

-284 ILLQPEDGWKRI
+284 VLLQPEDGWKRI

-302 IKYRGV
+302 IKYSGN
-308 WKNDVVNSS
+308 WTLIDNFSD
-317 LYNSTC
+317 YHNSTARFK
-323 HYKAPEVDNNPA
+323 HAKQSSVDNSA
-335 SIRFDFEGTKLRIIA
+335 MSVTFKFKGTKLRVIGVSNNTYDREAQII
-350 LTVNPYDSDAKILID
+350 ID
-365 GREEVINF
+365 GKPETISFYADRDVSPSRVLLF
-373 SSTDTI
+373 DKQGLTDEIHTVE
-379 YQRLVYEK
+379 LK
-387 LNLPQGVHKVEIKGL
+387 GVFMH
-402 YINLDAIDIDETGS
+402 LDAIDIDETGS
-416 MIKPPVEVG
+416 MVPPPKVG
-425 DVLLQPEDGWKR
+425 DV
-437 FDDSD
+437 
-442 SLIKYSGPWTSS
+442 
-454 TSDDSG
+454 
-460 YNRTVHWTG
+460 
-469 RTSAGIVSATF
+469 
-480 AFYGTSLR
+480 
-488 IIGLMTEYYQKGI
+488 
-501 ITIDG
+501 
-506 ITNDINFNRTG
+506 
-517 VTKCALLYEELNLVE
+517 
-532 GKHIVTISGEKIN
+532 
-545 LDAIDID
+545 
-552 NKGYLVKQAEVG
+552 
-564 DVLNTPESGW
+564 
-574 TRHNYDSKLSSEK
+574 
-587 RKIELLPQ
+587 
-595 DVWKTFEDYT
+595 
-605 CTGVKNVGQIRFKF
+605 
-619 FGTAFRIISR
+619 
-629 WFSDATKS
+629 
-637 AKVTID
+637 
-643 GMASGTFAQYG
+643 
-654 DPKDGLKLCY
+654 
-664 EKMGLSKGIH
+664 
-674 SVVID
+674 
-679 VNENMNLT
+679 
-687 LCAIDLLGADYFV
+687 
-700 DYDATVGEVVTIPEV
+700 
-715 GWKRIE
+715 
-721 DSNSNFKYTGD
+721 
-732 GWATNSAAKWSGG
+732 
-745 STHYCPNS
+745 
-753 DKLATVEF
+753 
-761 VFNGTKLRIIGLLS
+761 
-775 AGYRG
+775 
-780 GQIWIDEQPVE
+780 
-791 TINFEQP
+791 
-798 NAQYQSLVYEKLGLA
+798 
-813 NGEHKV
+813 
-819 KLSGLNINFDAIDI
+819 
-833 DSDGSIEKPLA
+833 
-844 KVGDQLIQPEPGW
+844 
-857 KRIDNIDTNI
+857 
-867 QYLGSNWTSDSDST
+867 
-881 RQYYNN
+881 
-887 TCHNNLNTDKSAQIK
+887 
-902 FNFKGTKLRLMCS
+902 
-915 VYENHSNKVAI
+915 
-926 SIDGQVQYYSES
+926 
-938 RVVDRAYGSV
+938 
-948 LCYEKLGLTDAVH
+948 
-961 EVTIKCENPGA
+961 
-972 LSLDAIDIDDNG
+972 
-984 SISKPPIKVGDQL
+984 L

-1003 WKRIDDTDSSFKYV
+1003 WKRIDDTDSNIQYTGNWSLIDNQPLAYNSTIRFKNS
-1017 GDWWKSGDTTPEW
+1017 KTPEP
-1030 FNNTFH
+1030 
-1036 YVNGAS
+1036 V
-1042 GEVQFQF
+1042 
-1049 SGTRLRIIGCI
+1049 
-1060 HESQYRSNDIKII
+1060 D
-1073 IDGQEEFYSEQA
+1073 
-1085 TKVGYQ
+1085 
-1091 TLVYEKLGLAEGVH
+1091 
-1105 DVVIK
+1105 
-1110 SGTNSPFPLTFDAI
+1110 NSAMSLTF
-1124 DIDSDGSIQKP
+1124 
-1135 PAKVGDQL
+1135 
-1143 PQPEPGWKRIDDADS
+1143 R
-1158 NIRYDGK
+1158 
-1165 WNFITTQKGAYNETI
+1165 
-1180 HYYSAPSGST
+1180 
-1190 EEASASFKFKGTK
+1190 FKGTK
-1203 LRLVALSSYF
+1203 LRVIGVSNNTYDKDA
-1213 QKKAI
+1213 QI
-1218 LKIDGVSYDLTKVEG
+1218 IIDGKSETISFYADRDISSHRTLLFDKQGLTDE
-1233 RPPIGGIQQTLM
+1233 IHT
-1245 FEASGLEDKEHL
+1245 
-1257 VELSGIDITLDAIDI
+1257 VELKGVFMVLDAFDI
-1272 DKTGSLVKPKPPAK
+1272 DENGSMVPPAK
-1286 VGDILLQ
+1286 VGDILLL

-1316 LAKDGGADPGY
+1316 LTKDGGYEGGY
-1327 NKTETY
+1327 NKTATF
-1333 RMPDHSNRTLGI
+1333 RVPDYPNRTLGT

-1355 RVISATRSSSSWE
+1355 RVISATYSESSWE

-1375 GVTQKYKVNPTTDP
+1375 GVTEKYKVNTTTDR
-1389 AKTQYQVLLYERD
+1389 AKTQYQVILYEKN
-1402 LPDGVH
+1402 LPDSVH
-1408 TVKLT
+1408 KVKLS
-1413 GTLIAVDAFDIKSG
+1413 GTQCTFDAFDIKG
-1427 DLVETPTNLR
+1427 GELVETPTNLR
-1437 DVLFE
+1437 DVLFD
-1442 PQPGWQRIDDTD
+1442 PQPGWRRIDDTD

-1464 TTDADGRCYNKTIHY
+1464 TSDADGRCYNKTIHY

-1588 QLKQPEAGWKRLDG
+1588 QLLQPEDGWKRVDD

-1615 GSSSDWYNGTYH
+1615 GTNNSWYNGSWH
-1627 YVKDNDSKG
+1627 YVPSKDSTG
-1636 AVEFDF
+1636 AVEFNF
-1642 YGTQLRIITCFDVA
+1642 YGTQLRIISLLDAAADHPDDV
-1656 SYRTDDIS
+1656 T
-1664 ITIDGVTEK
+1664 ITIDGVTEQ
-1673 YSEIAS
+1673 YSQVS
-1679 AKVYQGLAY
+1679 PVRVYKGLAY
-1688 EKLGLAKG
+1688 EKLGLTKELH
-1696 KHRVRIQC
+1696 KVRIQC
-1704 GTKGTYRLNIDAID
+1704 GTKNILYRLCLDAID
-1718 IDADGYIEK
+1718 IDHDGYIEK

-1737 TPEDGWKRFTK
+1737 TPESGWQRFTK

-1795 EEQLGNV
+1795 EEQLGYV

-1808 YPVNMFPVSGPAKV
+1808 YPVNMFPVSGPAKI

-1855 DATGNIDRLP
+1855 DATGHIDRLP

-1986 VITNQP
+1986 VITTQP

-2002 AIDIDDTGSLVS
+2002 AIDIDDTGTLVS
-2014 RPGVGTALNEPEK
+2014 RPGVGTVLTEPEK

-2040 YIGNWKLTTGNDKHY
+2040 YIGNWKLATGNDKHY

-2090 DTTSK
+2090 DATSK
-2095 VLIDGKEETM
+2095 VFIDGKEETM

-2148 YLLARLGDKLVEPE
+2148 YLLARLGDKLGEPE

-2184 ETDVSCYNNTHHW
+2184 EADVSCYNNTHHW

-2243 LKLSGEDM
+2243 LKLSEEGM
-2251 KYQTLAYEKKNL
+2251 QYQTLAYEKENL

-2460 RGRKLTIANI
+2460 KGRKLTIANI

-2476 QMEDEFGGIIFN
+2476 QMENEFGGIIFN

-2516 GKDLGVI
+2516 GKELGVI

-2617 YVNPEN
+2617 YVNPEK

>member
-1 MVRVLTQ
+1 MKLTGTLMTVDAFDIKGGDLV
-8 PEPGWQRIDDSDRN
+8 ETS
-22 IIYEGQNWLN
+22 
-32 EISKY
+32 
-37 SDNYLKTFHYKESSH
+37 T
-52 PSNLVYIKFSFVGT
+52 NL
-66 KLRIIGLANNGGYDS
+66 R
-81 YATIIIDGNHERLNY
+81 
-96 YEWEGKR
+96 
-103 QAVIYEKINLN
+103 
-114 KGPHTVTIRGI
+114 
-125 YLNLDAIDIDSD
+125 
-137 GYVFTPKKVG
+137 
-147 EILDKP
+147 
-153 DPGWNRFDDANP
+153 
-165 LIKYGD
+165 
-171 GAWNRVT
+171 
-178 DDRYYNSTVV
+178 
-188 YSVTKSVVEFSF
+188 
-200 KGTGVRLVSKSVN
+200 
-213 LGYGPVD
+213 
-220 ITINGAKESYNPV
+220 
-233 LGSDN
+233 
-238 WKVLLYNKE
+238 
-247 GLKNAVHSVKLEG
+247 
-260 PEGIIMDAIDILDGE
+260 DILFE
-275 LVKTAKVGD
+275 P
-284 ILLQPEDGWKRI
+284 QP
-296 DDTDVN
+296 
-302 IKYRGV
+302 
-308 WKNDVVNSS
+308 
-317 LYNSTC
+317 
-323 HYKAPEVDNNPA
+323 
-335 SIRFDFEGTKLRIIA
+335 
-350 LTVNPYDSDAKILID
+350 
-365 GREEVINF
+365 
-373 SSTDTI
+373 
-379 YQRLVYEK
+379 
-387 LNLPQGVHKVEIKGL
+387 
-402 YINLDAIDIDETGS
+402 
-416 MIKPPVEVG
+416 
-425 DVLLQPEDGWKR
+425 
-437 FDDSD
+437 
-442 SLIKYSGPWTSS
+442 
-454 TSDDSG
+454 
-460 YNRTVHWTG
+460 
-469 RTSAGIVSATF
+469 
-480 AFYGTSLR
+480 
-488 IIGLMTEYYQKGI
+488 
-501 ITIDG
+501 
-506 ITNDINFNRTG
+506 
-517 VTKCALLYEELNLVE
+517 
-532 GKHIVTISGEKIN
+532 
-545 LDAIDID
+545 
-552 NKGYLVKQAEVG
+552 
-564 DVLNTPESGW
+564 
-574 TRHNYDSKLSSEK
+574 
-587 RKIELLPQ
+587 
-595 DVWKTFEDYT
+595 
-605 CTGVKNVGQIRFKF
+605 
-619 FGTAFRIISR
+619 
-629 WFSDATKS
+629 
-637 AKVTID
+637 
-643 GMASGTFAQYG
+643 
-654 DPKDGLKLCY
+654 
-664 EKMGLSKGIH
+664 
-674 SVVID
+674 
-679 VNENMNLT
+679 
-687 LCAIDLLGADYFV
+687 
-700 DYDATVGEVVTIPEV
+700 
-715 GWKRIE
+715 
-721 DSNSNFKYTGD
+721 
-732 GWATNSAAKWSGG
+732 
-745 STHYCPNS
+745 
-753 DKLATVEF
+753 
-761 VFNGTKLRIIGLLS
+761 
-775 AGYRG
+775 
-780 GQIWIDEQPVE
+780 
-791 TINFEQP
+791 
-798 NAQYQSLVYEKLGLA
+798 
-813 NGEHKV
+813 
-819 KLSGLNINFDAIDI
+819 
-833 DSDGSIEKPLA
+833 
-844 KVGDQLIQPEPGW
+844 
-857 KRIDNIDTNI
+857 
-867 QYLGSNWTSDSDST
+867 
-881 RQYYNN
+881 
-887 TCHNNLNTDKSAQIK
+887 
-902 FNFKGTKLRLMCS
+902 
-915 VYENHSNKVAI
+915 
-926 SIDGQVQYYSES
+926 
-938 RVVDRAYGSV
+938 
-948 LCYEKLGLTDAVH
+948 
-961 EVTIKCENPGA
+961 
-972 LSLDAIDIDDNG
+972 
-984 SISKPPIKVGDQL
+984 
-997 LQPEAG
+997 G
-1003 WKRIDDTDSSFKYV
+1003 WKRIDDTDS
-1017 GDWWKSGDTTPEW
+1017 
-1030 FNNTFH
+1030 N
-1036 YVNGAS
+1036 
-1042 GEVQFQF
+1042 
-1049 SGTRLRIIGCI
+1049 I
-1060 HESQYRSNDIKII
+1060 QY
-1073 IDGQEEFYSEQA
+1073 
-1085 TKVGYQ
+1085 T
-1091 TLVYEKLGLAEGVH
+1091 
-1105 DVVIK
+1105 
-1110 SGTNSPFPLTFDAI
+1110 
-1124 DIDSDGSIQKP
+1124 
-1135 PAKVGDQL
+1135 
-1143 PQPEPGWKRIDDADS
+1143 
-1158 NIRYDGK
+1158 
-1165 WNFITTQKGAYNETI
+1165 
-1180 HYYSAPSGST
+1180 
-1190 EEASASFKFKGTK
+1190 
-1203 LRLVALSSYF
+1203 
-1213 QKKAI
+1213 
-1218 LKIDGVSYDLTKVEG
+1218 
-1233 RPPIGGIQQTLM
+1233 
-1245 FEASGLEDKEHL
+1245 
-1257 VELSGIDITLDAIDI
+1257 
-1272 DKTGSLVKPKPPAK
+1272 
-1286 VGDILLQ
+1286 
-1293 PEPGWTRVDDTN
+1293 
-1305 PLIHYRGDYWS
+1305 
-1316 LAKDGGADPGY
+1316 
-1327 NKTETY
+1327 
-1333 RMPDHSNRTLGI
+1333 
-1345 VEFSFKGTGL
+1345 
-1355 RVISATRSSSSWE
+1355 
-1368 DVSIEID
+1368 
-1375 GVTQKYKVNPTTDP
+1375 
-1389 AKTQYQVLLYERD
+1389 
-1402 LPDGVH
+1402 
-1408 TVKLT
+1408 
-1413 GTLIAVDAFDIKSG
+1413 
-1427 DLVETPTNLR
+1427 
-1437 DVLFE
+1437 
-1442 PQPGWQRIDDTD
+1442 
-1454 SNIEYNGVWA
+1454 GVWA
-1464 TTDADGRCYNKTIHY
+1464 TSDADGRCYKNTIHY
-1479 KHASSNIPPDSNP
+1479 KHATSNTPADANP

-1500 GTKLRIIGIGLSEY
+1500 GTKLRIIGIGVY
-1514 ESGAKILIDGVEET
+1514 GYDPDAKILIDGVEET

-1537 TAIYQSLIYEKLG
+1537 AAVYKSLIYEKLG

-1561 GKFIN
+1561 GKYIN

-1574 SGSIGGKPSVKIGD
+1574 SGSIGGKSSVKIGD
-1588 QLKQPEAGWKRLDG
+1588 QLLQPEVGWKRVDD

-1615 GSSSDWYNGTYH
+1615 GSHSSWYNGTCH
-1627 YVKDNDSKG
+1627 YVADKDSTG

-1688 EKLGLAKG
+1688 EKLGLTKR

-1919 MVFRFKGTKL
+1919 MVFKFKGTKL

-1986 VITNQP
+1986 VITTQP

-2014 RPGVGTALNEPEK
+2014 RPGVGTVLTEPEK

-2040 YIGNWKLTTGNDKHY
+2040 YIGNWKTAIGNVDHY

-2077 TKFRLLAYGDSGY
+2077 TKLRLLAYGDSGY
-2090 DTTSK
+2090 DATSK

-2119 KIGLDRGKH
+2119 KIGLDCGKH

-2148 YLLARLGDKLVEPE
+2148 YLLARLGGKLVEPE

-2184 ETDVSCYNNTHHW
+2184 EADVSCYNNTHHW

-2243 LKLSGEDM
+2243 LKLSGEVM
-2251 KYQTLAYEKKNL
+2251 QYQTLAYEKKNL

-2301 QIRSGLIFK
+2301 QISSGLIFK

-2426 YDSDRMNCSKF
+2426 CDSDRMNCSKF

-2476 QMEDEFGGIIFN
+2476 EMEDEFGRIIFN

-2516 GKDLGVI
+2516 GKELGVI

-2617 YVNPEN
+2617 YVNPEK

>member
-1 MVRVLTQ
+1 MMVRVLTQ

-22 IIYEGQNWLN
+22 IIFEGENWFSGY
-32 EISKY
+32 SKY
-37 SDNYLKTFHYKESSH
+37 SDNYLKTFHYKSSSQ
-52 PSNLVYIKFSFVGT
+52 PSNSVQIKFSFVGT
-66 KLRIIGLANNGGYDS
+66 KLRLIGLVNNGGYDR
-81 YATIIIDGNHERLNY
+81 YATIVIDGNKERLDY
-96 YEWEGKR
+96 DAWEGTR
-103 QAVIYEKINLN
+103 QAVIYEKTNLN
-114 KGPHTVTIRGI
+114 KGPHTVTILGT

-171 GAWNRVT
+171 GAWNRFT
-178 DDRYYNSTVV
+178 DDRYYSSTAVF
-188 YSVTKSVVEFSF
+188 STQNAVVEFLF

-213 LGYGPVD
+213 QGYGSVD
-220 ITINGAKESYNPV
+220 ITIDGAKESYNPV

-247 GLKNAVHSVKLEG
+247 GLKNEVHSVKLEG

-469 RTSAGIVSATF
+469 HTSAGIVSATF

-564 DVLNTPESGW
+564 DVLNIPESGW

-587 RKIELLPQ
+587 HKIELLPQ

-654 DPKDGLKLCY
+654 DPKNGLKLCY

-687 LCAIDLLGADYFV
+687 LCAVDLLGADYFV
-700 DYDATVGEVVTIPEV
+700 DYDATIGEVITIPEV

-732 GWATNSAAKWSGG
+732 GWATHSDAKWSGG

-775 AGYRG
+775 AGYRE

-833 DSDGSIEKPLA
+833 DSDGSIERPPA
-844 KVGDQLIQPEPGW
+844 KVGDQLIQPESGW
-857 KRIDNIDTNI
+857 KR
-867 QYLGSNWTSDSDST
+867 
-881 RQYYNN
+881 
-887 TCHNNLNTDKSAQIK
+887 
-902 FNFKGTKLRLMCS
+902 M
-915 VYENHSNKVAI
+915 
-926 SIDGQVQYYSES
+926 
-938 RVVDRAYGSV
+938 
-948 LCYEKLGLTDAVH
+948 
-961 EVTIKCENPGA
+961 
-972 LSLDAIDIDDNG
+972 
-984 SISKPPIKVGDQL
+984 
-997 LQPEAG
+997 
-1003 WKRIDDTDSSFKYV
+1003 
-1017 GDWWKSGDTTPEW
+1017 
-1030 FNNTFH
+1030 
-1036 YVNGAS
+1036 
-1042 GEVQFQF
+1042 
-1049 SGTRLRIIGCI
+1049 
-1060 HESQYRSNDIKII
+1060 
-1073 IDGQEEFYSEQA
+1073 
-1085 TKVGYQ
+1085 
-1091 TLVYEKLGLAEGVH
+1091 
-1105 DVVIK
+1105 
-1110 SGTNSPFPLTFDAI
+1110 
-1124 DIDSDGSIQKP
+1124 
-1135 PAKVGDQL
+1135 
-1143 PQPEPGWKRIDDADS
+1143 DDADS
-1158 NIRYDGK
+1158 NIQYDGK
-1165 WNFITTQKGAYNETI
+1165 WNFITTQKGAYNETL

-1190 EEASASFKFKGTK
+1190 EEASATFKFKGTK

-1218 LKIDGVSYDLTKVEG
+1218 LKIDGISYDLTKVEG
-1233 RPPIGGIQQTLM
+1233 RSPISGVQQTLM

-1272 DKTGSLVKPKPPAK
+1272 DKTGSIVKPNPPAK

-1305 PLIHYRGDYWS
+1305 PLIHYRGDYWA
-1316 LAKDGGADPGY
+1316 LAKDGGYEGGY
-1327 NKTETY
+1327 NKTATF
-1333 RMPDHSNRTLGI
+1333 RVPDHSNRTLGT

-1355 RVISATRSSSSWE
+1355 RVISATYSESSWE
-1368 DVSIEID
+1368 DVTIEID
-1375 GVTQKYKVNPTTDP
+1375 GVTEKYKVNTTTDQD
-1389 AKTQYQVLLYERD
+1389 KTQYQVILYEKN
-1402 LPDGVH
+1402 LPNGVH

-1413 GTLIAVDAFDIKSG
+1413 GTLMTVDAFDIKGG
-1427 DLVETPTNLR
+1427 DLVETSTNLR
-1437 DVLFE
+1437 DILFE
-1442 PQPGWQRIDDTD
+1442 PQPGWKRIDDTD
-1454 SNIEYNGVWA
+1454 SNIQYTGVWA
-1464 TTDADGRCYNKTIHY
+1464 TSDADGRCYKNTIHY
-1479 KHASSNIPPDSNP
+1479 KHATSNTPADANP

-1500 GTKLRIIGIGLSEY
+1500 GTKLRIIGIGVY
-1514 ESGAKILIDGVEET
+1514 GYDPDAKILIDGVEET

-1537 TAIYQSLIYEKLG
+1537 AAVYKSLIYEKLG

-1561 GKFIN
+1561 GKYIN

-1574 SGSIGGKPSVKIGD
+1574 SGSIGGKSSVKIGD
-1588 QLKQPEAGWKRLDG
+1588 QLLQPEVGWKRVDD

-1615 GSSSDWYNGTYH
+1615 GSHSSWYNGTCH
-1627 YVKDNDSKG
+1627 YVADKDSTG

-1688 EKLGLAKG
+1688 EKLGLTKG
-1696 KHRVRIQC
+1696 KHRVKIQC

-1795 EEQLGNV
+1795 EDQLGHV

-1808 YPVNMFPVSGPAKV
+1808 YPVNMFPVSGPAKI

-1855 DATGNIDRLP
+1855 DATGHIDRLP

-1879 KRYDDNSTYIQY
+1879 QRYDDNATYIQY

-1919 MVFRFKGTKL
+1919 MVFKFKGTKL

-1986 VITNQP
+1986 VITTQP

-2002 AIDIDDTGSLVS
+2002 AIDIDDTGTLVS
-2014 RPGVGTALNEPEK
+2014 RPGVGTVLTEPEK

-2077 TKFRLLAYGDSGY
+2077 TKLRLLAYGDSGY
-2090 DTTSK
+2090 DATSK
-2095 VLIDGKEETM
+2095 ILIDGKEETM

-2148 YLLARLGDKLVEPE
+2148 YLLARLGDQLVEPE

-2173 NIEYNGFWKTT
+2173 NIEYNGFWKTS
-2184 ETDVSCYNNTHHW
+2184 EADVSCYNNTHHW

-2251 KYQTLAYEKKNL
+2251 QYQTLAYEKKNL

-2460 RGRKLTIANI
+2460 KGRKLTIANI

-2476 QMEDEFGGIIFN
+2476 QMEDEFGRIIFN

-2516 GKDLGVI
+2516 GKELGVI
-2523 KTTFYGGDVYG
+2523 KATFYGGDVYG

-2617 YVNPEN
+2617 YVNPEK

>member
-1 MVRVLTQ
+1 MAKLGDQLLQPETGWSRFDDINTNIFYTGDWLVSTNSPATYNNSVHMKAYPKTTPYGIKFTFTGTGLRLMSQKTSVTEFKGLKTNVVIDGVDSGTFEMYDSSVSTVYQCIMFEKLNLAPGPHTIIISTDALYFDAVDVQGGSIFTPKVDQVLTE
-8 PEPGWQRIDDSDRN
+8 PESGWTRIDDTNENITYIGQTWTPRTSLTGYYKNTYTNRSSNATDEGTVQFHFKGTGIRIISPRYQSQRPDMNVQIDGVPYGSYKIWDSKVNNLKGQIVAYEVLGLEDKVHEIKLTGTTHMVVDAFDILGGTIVPKAKQGDLLPNPEPSWKRHKFNAKLSDGTVA
-22 IIYEGQNWLN
+22 IKYYPEGAW
-32 EISKY
+32 EPYKDTDKY
-37 SDNYLKTFHYKESSH
+37 TTTRDFGYLKFKFYGSAIRVISTHFNNSATNAKITIDGISSYYNFRGDSDGDRISVEKLGLPLGIHTVEIYANKSGNLSLSAIDLKDGEYFVSEINVGEQLLEPQLGWKRIDDTDNNIEYTGVWATSTADARYYNNTFHYKH
-52 PSNLVYIKFSFVGT
+52 ATSNTPADFNPVSIKFNFSGT
-66 KLRIIGLANNGGYDS
+66 KLRIIGLALSLYD
-81 YATIIIDGNHERLNY
+81 ANAKILIDGVEETINFFRPKDFPPIHKAL
-96 YEWEGKR
+96 
-103 QAVIYEKINLN
+103 IYEKTGLPNQL
-114 KGPHTVTIRGI
+114 HTVEIKGKFM
-125 YLNLDAIDIDSD
+125 NLDAIDIDES
-137 GYVFTPKKVG
+137 GSIG
-147 EILDKP
+147 GKP
-153 DPGWNRFDDANP
+153 
-165 LIKYGD
+165 
-171 GAWNRVT
+171 
-178 DDRYYNSTVV
+178 
-188 YSVTKSVVEFSF
+188 
-200 KGTGVRLVSKSVN
+200 
-213 LGYGPVD
+213 PV
-220 ITINGAKESYNPV
+220 
-233 LGSDN
+233 
-238 WKVLLYNKE
+238 
-247 GLKNAVHSVKLEG
+247 
-260 PEGIIMDAIDILDGE
+260 
-275 LVKTAKVGD
+275 KVGD
-284 ILLQPEDGWKRI
+284 QLLQPEDGWKRI
-296 DDTDVN
+296 
-302 IKYRGV
+302 
-308 WKNDVVNSS
+308 
-317 LYNSTC
+317 
-323 HYKAPEVDNNPA
+323 
-335 SIRFDFEGTKLRIIA
+335 
-350 LTVNPYDSDAKILID
+350 
-365 GREEVINF
+365 
-373 SSTDTI
+373 
-379 YQRLVYEK
+379 
-387 LNLPQGVHKVEIKGL
+387 
-402 YINLDAIDIDETGS
+402 
-416 MIKPPVEVG
+416 
-425 DVLLQPEDGWKR
+425 
-437 FDDSD
+437 
-442 SLIKYSGPWTSS
+442 
-454 TSDDSG
+454 
-460 YNRTVHWTG
+460 
-469 RTSAGIVSATF
+469 
-480 AFYGTSLR
+480 
-488 IIGLMTEYYQKGI
+488 
-501 ITIDG
+501 
-506 ITNDINFNRTG
+506 
-517 VTKCALLYEELNLVE
+517 
-532 GKHIVTISGEKIN
+532 
-545 LDAIDID
+545 
-552 NKGYLVKQAEVG
+552 
-564 DVLNTPESGW
+564 
-574 TRHNYDSKLSSEK
+574 
-587 RKIELLPQ
+587 
-595 DVWKTFEDYT
+595 
-605 CTGVKNVGQIRFKF
+605 
-619 FGTAFRIISR
+619 
-629 WFSDATKS
+629 
-637 AKVTID
+637 
-643 GMASGTFAQYG
+643 
-654 DPKDGLKLCY
+654 
-664 EKMGLSKGIH
+664 
-674 SVVID
+674 
-679 VNENMNLT
+679 
-687 LCAIDLLGADYFV
+687 
-700 DYDATVGEVVTIPEV
+700 
-715 GWKRIE
+715 E
-721 DSNSNFKYTGD
+721 DSNSSFKYTGD
-732 GWATNSAAKWSGG
+732 GWATHSDAKWSGG

-775 AGYRG
+775 AGYRE

-833 DSDGSIEKPLA
+833 DSDGSIQKPPA

-948 LCYEKLGLTDAVH
+948 LCYEKLGLADAVH

-984 SISKPPIKVGDQL
+984 SMSKPPIKVGDQL

-1036 YVNGAS
+1036 YVDGAS

-1135 PAKVGDQL
+1135 PAKVGD
-1143 PQPEPGWKRIDDADS
+1143 
-1158 NIRYDGK
+1158 
-1165 WNFITTQKGAYNETI
+1165 
-1180 HYYSAPSGST
+1180 
-1190 EEASASFKFKGTK
+1190 
-1203 LRLVALSSYF
+1203 
-1213 QKKAI
+1213 
-1218 LKIDGVSYDLTKVEG
+1218 
-1233 RPPIGGIQQTLM
+1233 
-1245 FEASGLEDKEHL
+1245 
-1257 VELSGIDITLDAIDI
+1257 
-1272 DKTGSLVKPKPPAK
+1272 
-1286 VGDILLQ
+1286 ILLQ

-1305 PLIHYRGDYWS
+1305 PLIHYRGDYWA
-1316 LAKDGGADPGY
+1316 LAKDGGYEGGY
-1327 NKTETY
+1327 NKTATF
-1333 RMPDHSNRTLGI
+1333 RVPDHSNRTLGT

-1355 RVISATRSSSSWE
+1355 RVISETYSESSWE

-1375 GVTQKYKVNPTTDP
+1375 GVTEKYKVNTTTDR
-1389 AKTQYQVLLYERD
+1389 AKTQYQVILYEKN
-1402 LPDGVH
+1402 LPDSVH
-1408 TVKLT
+1408 KVKLS
-1413 GTLIAVDAFDIKSG
+1413 GTQCTFDAFDIKG
-1427 DLVETPTNLR
+1427 GELVETPTNFG

-1537 TAIYQSLIYEKLG
+1537 TAVYKSLIYEKLG

-1561 GKFIN
+1561 GRYIN

-1574 SGSIGGKPSVKIGD
+1574 SGSIGGKSPVKVGD
-1588 QLKQPEAGWKRLDG
+1588 QLLQPEAGWKRIDD

-1615 GSSSDWYNGTYH
+1615 GTNNSWYNGSWH
-1627 YVKDNDSKG
+1627 YVPSKDSTG
-1636 AVEFDF
+1636 AVEFNF
-1642 YGTQLRIITCFDVA
+1642 YGTRLRIISLLDAAADHPDDV
-1656 SYRTDDIS
+1656 T
-1664 ITIDGVTEK
+1664 ITIDGVTEQ
-1673 YSEIAS
+1673 YSQVSPAR
-1679 AKVYQGLAY
+1679 VYQGLAY
-1688 EKLGLAKG
+1688 EKLGLTKELH
-1696 KHRVRIQC
+1696 KVRIQC
-1704 GTKGTYRLNIDAID
+1704 GTKNILYRLCLDAID

-1737 TPEDGWKRFTK
+1737 TPESGWQRFTK

-1795 EEQLGNV
+1795 EEQLGHV

-1855 DATGNIDRLP
+1855 DATGHIDRLP

-1879 KRYDDNSTYIQY
+1879 KRYDDNATYIQY

-1929 RLIVGCATNQ
+1929 RLIVGCATKQ

-1949 DDLPEEY
+1949 DDLPEED
-1956 FDAIAPQD
+1956 FDAIALQD

-1986 VITNQP
+1986 VITTQP

-2014 RPGVGTALNEPEK
+2014 RPGVGTVLTEPEK
-2027 GWKRIDDTDPLIR
+2027 GWKRIDDNDPLIR
-2040 YIGNWKLTTGNDKHY
+2040 YIGNWKLATGNDKHY

-2077 TKFRLLAYGDSGY
+2077 TKLRLLAYGDSGY
-2090 DTTSK
+2090 DATSK

-2148 YLLARLGDKLVEPE
+2148 YLLARLGDQLVEPE

-2184 ETDVSCYNNTHHW
+2184 EADVSCYNNTHHW

-2235 KIDGQKEI
+2235 KIDGKKEI

-2251 KYQTLAYEKKNL
+2251 QYQTLAYEKKNL

-2476 QMEDEFGGIIFN
+2476 EMEDEFGRIIFN

-2501 PSLEFTGKVI
+2501 PSLEFAGKVI
-2511 LTNVE
+2511 LKNVE
-2516 GKDLGVI
+2516 GKELGVI
-2523 KTTFYGGDVYG
+2523 KNTFYGGDVYG
-2534 FGSNLEIKFSGEEL
+2534 FGSNLEIKISGEEL

>member
-1 MVRVLTQ
+1 MMVRVLTQ
-8 PEPGWQRIDDSDRN
+8 PETGWQRIDDSDRN
-22 IIYEGQNWLN
+22 IIFEGENWLSGY
-32 EISKY
+32 SKY
-37 SDNYLKTFHYKESSH
+37 SDDYSKTFHYKESSH

-81 YATIIIDGNHERLNY
+81 YATITIDGNPERLDY
-96 YEWEGKR
+96 YAWEGKR

-153 DPGWNRFDDANP
+153 DPGWNRFDDADS

-220 ITINGAKESYNPV
+220 VTIDGVKESYNPV

-247 GLKNAVHSVKLEG
+247 GLKNEVHSVKLEG

-302 IKYRGV
+302 IKYSGN
-308 WKNDVVNSS
+308 WTLIDN
-317 LYNSTC
+317 LPEYHNSTARFK
-323 HYKAPEVDNNPA
+323 HAKQSSIDNSA
-335 SIRFDFEGTKLRIIA
+335 MSVTFKFKGTKLRVIGVSNNTYDREAQII
-350 LTVNPYDSDAKILID
+350 ID
-365 GREEVINF
+365 GKPETISFYADRDVSPARVLLF
-373 SSTDTI
+373 DKQGLTDEIHTVE
-379 YQRLVYEK
+379 LK
-387 LNLPQGVHKVEIKGL
+387 GVFMH
-402 YINLDAIDIDETGS
+402 LDAIDIDENGS
-416 MIKPPVEVG
+416 MVPPAKVG
-425 DVLLQPEDGWKR
+425 DVLLQPESRWTR
-437 FDDSD
+437 FDDRH
-442 SLIKYSGPWTSS
+442 SLIKYGSGTWELATDSRYYDS
-454 TSDDSG
+454 TNTFSRFSCDIEFSFKGTGLRIVSKMITTTSG
-460 YNRTVHWTG
+460 YGPVD
-469 RTSAGIVSATF
+469 V
-480 AFYGTSLR
+480 L
-488 IIGLMTEYYQKGI
+488 
-501 ITIDG
+501 IDG
-506 ITNDINFNRTG
+506 VTEKYSITGSSDQWQT
-517 VTKCALLYEELNLVE
+517 LLYEKQGLPDAVHSVKLVAPN
-532 GKHIVTISGEKIN
+532 GIIM
-545 LDAIDID
+545 DAIDVL
-552 NKGYLVKQAEVG
+552 GGELVK
-564 DVLNTPESGW
+564 P
-574 TRHNYDSKLSSEK
+574 
-587 RKIELLPQ
+587 P
-595 DVWKTFEDYT
+595 
-605 CTGVKNVGQIRFKF
+605 
-619 FGTAFRIISR
+619 
-629 WFSDATKS
+629 
-637 AKVTID
+637 
-643 GMASGTFAQYG
+643 
-654 DPKDGLKLCY
+654 
-664 EKMGLSKGIH
+664 
-674 SVVID
+674 
-679 VNENMNLT
+679 
-687 LCAIDLLGADYFV
+687 
-700 DYDATVGEVVTIPEV
+700 
-715 GWKRIE
+715 
-721 DSNSNFKYTGD
+721 
-732 GWATNSAAKWSGG
+732 
-745 STHYCPNS
+745 
-753 DKLATVEF
+753 
-761 VFNGTKLRIIGLLS
+761 
-775 AGYRG
+775 
-780 GQIWIDEQPVE
+780 
-791 TINFEQP
+791 
-798 NAQYQSLVYEKLGLA
+798 
-813 NGEHKV
+813 
-819 KLSGLNINFDAIDI
+819 
-833 DSDGSIEKPLA
+833 A
-844 KVGDQLIQPEPGW
+844 KVGDQLSQPE
-857 KRIDNIDTNI
+857 
-867 QYLGSNWTSDSDST
+867 S
-881 RQYYNN
+881 
-887 TCHNNLNTDKSAQIK
+887 
-902 FNFKGTKLRLMCS
+902 
-915 VYENHSNKVAI
+915 
-926 SIDGQVQYYSES
+926 
-938 RVVDRAYGSV
+938 
-948 LCYEKLGLTDAVH
+948 
-961 EVTIKCENPGA
+961 
-972 LSLDAIDIDDNG
+972 
-984 SISKPPIKVGDQL
+984 
-997 LQPEAG
+997 G
-1003 WKRIDDTDSSFKYV
+1003 WKRIDDTDNSFKYV
-1017 GDWWKSGDTTPEW
+1017 GDWWKSGISTPEW

-1036 YVNGAS
+1036 YVDGGS
-1042 GEVQFQF
+1042 GEVRYQF
-1049 SGTRLRIIGCI
+1049 SGTKLRVIGCV
-1060 HESQYRSNDIKII
+1060 HEAQHRSNDIKII
-1073 IDGQEEFYSEQA
+1073 IDGKEETYSEQA
-1085 TKVGYQ
+1085 SKVGYQ

-1105 DVVIK
+1105 NVVIK

-1124 DIDSDGSIQKP
+1124 DIDQAGS
-1135 PAKVGDQL
+1135 VG
-1143 PQPEPGWKRIDDADS
+1143 
-1158 NIRYDGK
+1158 
-1165 WNFITTQKGAYNETI
+1165 
-1180 HYYSAPSGST
+1180 
-1190 EEASASFKFKGTK
+1190 K
-1203 LRLVALSSYF
+1203 L
-1213 QKKAI
+1213 
-1218 LKIDGVSYDLTKVEG
+1218 
-1233 RPPIGGIQQTLM
+1233 
-1245 FEASGLEDKEHL
+1245 
-1257 VELSGIDITLDAIDI
+1257 
-1272 DKTGSLVKPKPPAK
+1272 PAK

-1316 LAKDGGADPGY
+1316 LAKDGGYEGGY
-1327 NKTETY
+1327 NKTATF
-1333 RMPDHSNRTLGI
+1333 RVPDYSNRTLGT

-1355 RVISATRSSSSWE
+1355 RVISATYSESSWE

-1375 GVTQKYKVNPTTDP
+1375 GVTEKYKVNTTTDR
-1389 AKTQYQVLLYERD
+1389 AKTQYQVILYEKN

-1413 GTLIAVDAFDIKSG
+1413 GTLMTVDAFDIKGG
-1427 DLVETPTNLR
+1427 DLVETSTNLR
-1437 DVLFE
+1437 DILFE
-1442 PQPGWQRIDDTD
+1442 PQPGWKRIDDTD

-1464 TTDADGRCYNKTIHY
+1464 TSDADGRCYKNTIHY
-1479 KHASSNIPPDSNP
+1479 KHSTSNTPADANP

-1500 GTKLRIIGIGLSEY
+1500 GTKLRIIGIGVSLY
-1514 ESGAKILIDGVEET
+1514 DPDAKILIDGVEET

-1537 TAIYQSLIYEKLG
+1537 AAVYKSLIYEKLG

-1561 GKFIN
+1561 GKYIN

-1574 SGSIGGKPSVKIGD
+1574 SGSIGSKPSVKIGD
-1588 QLKQPEAGWKRLDG
+1588 QLKKPEAGWKRLDG

-1615 GSSSDWYNGTYH
+1615 GSHSSWYNGTCH
-1627 YVKDNDSKG
+1627 YVADKDSTG

-1642 YGTQLRIITCFDVA
+1642 YGTRLRIITCFDVA

-1688 EKLGLAKG
+1688 EKLGLTKG
-1696 KHRVRIQC
+1696 KYRVRIQC

-1783 FRLIYSSNLGSN
+1783 LRLIYSSNLGSN
-1795 EEQLGNV
+1795 EEQLGHV

-1808 YPVNMFPVSGPAKV
+1808 YPVNMFPVSGPAKI

-1844 GWDPQFIGVDI
+1844 GWNPQFIGVDI
-1855 DATGNIDRLP
+1855 DATGHIDRLP
-1865 VSIGDVSTYPNYGW
+1865 VSIGDISNYPNYGW

-1929 RLIVGCATNQ
+1929 RLIIGCATNQ

-1956 FDAIAPQD
+1956 FDAIATQD

-1986 VITNQP
+1986 VITTQP

-2014 RPGVGTALNEPEK
+2014 RPGAGTVLTEPEK
-2027 GWKRIDDTDPLIR
+2027 GWRRIDDTDPLIR

-2077 TKFRLLAYGDSGY
+2077 TKLRVLAYGDSGY
-2090 DTTSK
+2090 DATSK

-2148 YLLARLGDKLVEPE
+2148 YLLTRLGDKLVEPE

-2184 ETDVSCYNNTHHW
+2184 EADVSCYNNTHHW

-2211 FLFKGTKF
+2211 FVFKGTKF

-2243 LKLSGEDM
+2243 LKLSGEGM
-2251 KYQTLAYEKKNL
+2251 QYQTFAYEKKNL

-2516 GKDLGVI
+2516 GKELGVI

-2611 DSINIP
+2611 DSIKIP
-2617 YVNPEN
+2617 YVDPEN
-2623 TIKFWLKVTK
+2623 TMKFWLKVTK

>member
-1 MVRVLTQ
+1 MMVRVLTQ

-22 IIYEGQNWLN
+22 IIFEGENWFSGY
-32 EISKY
+32 SKY
-37 SDNYLKTFHYKESSH
+37 SDNYLKTFHYKSSSQ
-52 PSNLVYIKFSFVGT
+52 PSNSVQIKFSFVGT
-66 KLRIIGLANNGGYDS
+66 KLRLIGLVNNGGYDR
-81 YATIIIDGNHERLNY
+81 YATIVIDGNTERLDY
-96 YEWEGKR
+96 DAWEGTR
-103 QAVIYEKINLN
+103 QAVIYEKTNLN
-114 KGPHTVTIRGI
+114 KGPHTVTILGT

-153 DPGWNRFDDANP
+153 DPGWNRFDDADS

-171 GAWNRVT
+171 GAWNRFT
-178 DDRYYNSTVV
+178 DDRYYNSTAV
-188 YSVTKSVVEFSF
+188 YSLTKSVVEFSF

-220 ITINGAKESYNPV
+220 ITIDGVKESYNPV

-247 GLKNAVHSVKLEG
+247 GLKNEVHSVKLEG
-260 PEGIIMDAIDILDGE
+260 LEGIIMDAIDILDGG

-454 TSDDSG
+454 TSDDNG

-517 VTKCALLYEELNLVE
+517 VTKCALLYEKLNLVE

-574 TRHNYDSKLSSEK
+574 TRHNHDAKLSSEK

-595 DVWKTFEDYT
+595 DVWKNFEDYT
-605 CTGVKNVGQIRFKF
+605 YTGVKNVGQIRFKF

-687 LCAIDLLGADYFV
+687 LCAVDLLGADYFV
-700 DYDATVGEVVTIPEV
+700 DYDATVGEVITIPEV
-715 GWKRIE
+715 
-721 DSNSNFKYTGD
+721 
-732 GWATNSAAKWSGG
+732 
-745 STHYCPNS
+745 
-753 DKLATVEF
+753 
-761 VFNGTKLRIIGLLS
+761 
-775 AGYRG
+775 
-780 GQIWIDEQPVE
+780 
-791 TINFEQP
+791 
-798 NAQYQSLVYEKLGLA
+798 
-813 NGEHKV
+813 
-819 KLSGLNINFDAIDI
+819 
-833 DSDGSIEKPLA
+833 
-844 KVGDQLIQPEPGW
+844 GW

-961 EVTIKCENPGA
+961 EVTIKCETPGA

-984 SISKPPIKVGDQL
+984 SMSKPPIKVGDQL

-1017 GDWWKSGDTTPEW
+1017 GDWWKSGNTTPEW

-1036 YVNGAS
+1036 YVDGAS

-1049 SGTRLRIIGCI
+1049 SGTKLRIIGCI
-1060 HESQYRSNDIKII
+1060 HEYQYRSNNIKII

-1085 TKVGYQ
+1085 TKIGYQ
-1091 TLVYEKLGLAEGVH
+1091 TLVYEKLGLAEGIH

-1124 DIDSDGSIQKP
+1124 DIDSDGSIEKP

-1143 PQPEPGWKRIDDADS
+1143 IQPESGWKRMDDADS
-1158 NIRYDGK
+1158 NIQYDGK
-1165 WNFITTQKGAYNETI
+1165 WNFITTQKGAYNETL

-1190 EEASASFKFKGTK
+1190 EEASATFKFKGTK

-1218 LKIDGVSYDLTKVEG
+1218 LKIDGISYDLTKVEG
-1233 RPPIGGIQQTLM
+1233 RSPISGVQQTLM
-1245 FEASGLEDKEHL
+1245 FEATELEDKEHL

-1355 RVISATRSSSSWE
+1355 RVISATRSSSSWQ

-1389 AKTQYQVLLYERD
+1389 AKAQYQVLLYERD

-1413 GTLIAVDAFDIKSG
+1413 GTVMAVDAFDIKSG

-1464 TTDADGRCYNKTIHY
+1464 TSGADGRYYNKTIHY

-1514 ESGAKILIDGVEET
+1514 DSGAKILIDGVEET

-1561 GKFIN
+1561 GKYIN

-1679 AKVYQGLAY
+1679 AKIYQGLAY
-1688 EKLGLAKG
+1688 EKLGLTKG

-1795 EEQLGNV
+1795 EDQLGHV

-1808 YPVNMFPVSGPAKV
+1808 YPVNMFPVSGPAKI

-1855 DATGNIDRLP
+1855 DATGHIDRLP

-1879 KRYDDNSTYIQY
+1879 QRYDDNATYIQY

-1919 MVFRFKGTKL
+1919 MVFKFKGTKL

-1986 VITNQP
+1986 VITTQP

-2002 AIDIDDTGSLVS
+2002 AIDIDDTGTLVS
-2014 RPGVGTALNEPEK
+2014 RPGVGTVLTEPEK

-2077 TKFRLLAYGDSGY
+2077 TKLRLLAYGDSGY
-2090 DTTSK
+2090 DATSK

-2119 KIGLDRGKH
+2119 KLGLDRGKH

-2184 ETDVSCYNNTHHW
+2184 EGDVSCYNNTHHW

-2243 LKLSGEDM
+2243 LKLSGEGM
-2251 KYQTLAYEKKNL
+2251 QYQTFAYEKKNL

-2460 RGRKLTIANI
+2460 KGRKLTIANI

-2516 GKDLGVI
+2516 GKELGVI
-2523 KTTFYGGDVYG
+2523 KTTFYGGDIYG

-2617 YVNPEN
+2617 YVNPEK

>member
-1 MVRVLTQ
+1 MMVRVLTQ

-22 IIYEGQNWLN
+22 IIFEGENWFSGY
-32 EISKY
+32 SKY
-37 SDNYLKTFHYKESSH
+37 SDNYLKTFHYKSSSQ
-52 PSNLVYIKFSFVGT
+52 PSNSVQIKFSFVGT
-66 KLRIIGLANNGGYDS
+66 KLRLIGLVNNGGYDR
-81 YATIIIDGNHERLNY
+81 YATIVIDGNTERLDY
-96 YEWEGKR
+96 DAWEGTR
-103 QAVIYEKINLN
+103 QAVIYEKTNLN
-114 KGPHTVTIRGI
+114 KGPHTVTILGT

-153 DPGWNRFDDANP
+153 DPGWNRFDDADS

-171 GAWNRVT
+171 GAWNRFT
-178 DDRYYNSTVV
+178 DDRYYNSTAV
-188 YSVTKSVVEFSF
+188 YSLTKSVVEFSF

-220 ITINGAKESYNPV
+220 ITIDGVKESYNPV

-247 GLKNAVHSVKLEG
+247 GLKNEVHSVKLEG
-260 PEGIIMDAIDILDGE
+260 LEGIIMDAIDILDGG

-302 IKYRGV
+302 IKYSGN
-308 WKNDVVNSS
+308 WTLIDN
-317 LYNSTC
+317 LPEYHNSTARFK
-323 HYKAPEVDNNPA
+323 HAKQSSVDNSA
-335 SIRFDFEGTKLRIIA
+335 MSATFKFKGTKLRVIGVSNN
-350 LTVNPYDSDAKILID
+350 TYDRDAKIIID
-365 GREEVINF
+365 GKPETISFYADRDVSPTRVLLF
-373 SSTDTI
+373 DKQGLTDEIHTVE
-379 YQRLVYEK
+379 LK
-387 LNLPQGVHKVEIKGL
+387 GVFMH
-402 YINLDAIDIDETGS
+402 LDAIDIDETGS
-416 MIKPPVEVG
+416 MVPPTKVG
-425 DVLLQPEDGWKR
+425 DVLLQPESGWKR
-437 FDDSD
+437 YKHQDENFAYAGVWG
-442 SLIKYSGPWTSS
+442 L
-454 TSDDSG
+454 
-460 YNRTVHWTG
+460 
-469 RTSAGIVSATF
+469 SAGSAEELF
-480 AFYGTSLR
+480 HYANPNKPEYSVEFMFVGKSLR
-488 IIGLMTEYYQKGI
+488 IICPNRLIHNDSMVI
-501 ITIDG
+501 SIDG
-506 ITNDINFNRTG
+506 NEETYSLRGTDRNFVLVYEKQNLEVKTHTVVIKSAKPDIVSFWG
-517 VTKCALLYEELNLVE
+517 
-532 GKHIVTISGEKIN
+532 
-545 LDAIDID
+545 IDID
-552 NKGYLVKQAEVG
+552 SEGYLVK
-564 DVLNTPESGW
+564 
-574 TRHNYDSKLSSEK
+574 
-587 RKIELLPQ
+587 
-595 DVWKTFEDYT
+595 
-605 CTGVKNVGQIRFKF
+605 
-619 FGTAFRIISR
+619 TA
-629 WFSDATKS
+629 
-637 AKVTID
+637 
-643 GMASGTFAQYG
+643 
-654 DPKDGLKLCY
+654 
-664 EKMGLSKGIH
+664 
-674 SVVID
+674 
-679 VNENMNLT
+679 
-687 LCAIDLLGADYFV
+687 
-700 DYDATVGEVVTIPEV
+700 
-715 GWKRIE
+715 
-721 DSNSNFKYTGD
+721 
-732 GWATNSAAKWSGG
+732 
-745 STHYCPNS
+745 
-753 DKLATVEF
+753 
-761 VFNGTKLRIIGLLS
+761 
-775 AGYRG
+775 
-780 GQIWIDEQPVE
+780 
-791 TINFEQP
+791 
-798 NAQYQSLVYEKLGLA
+798 
-813 NGEHKV
+813 
-819 KLSGLNINFDAIDI
+819 
-833 DSDGSIEKPLA
+833 
-844 KVGDQLIQPEPGW
+844 
-857 KRIDNIDTNI
+857 
-867 QYLGSNWTSDSDST
+867 
-881 RQYYNN
+881 
-887 TCHNNLNTDKSAQIK
+887 
-902 FNFKGTKLRLMCS
+902 
-915 VYENHSNKVAI
+915 
-926 SIDGQVQYYSES
+926 
-938 RVVDRAYGSV
+938 
-948 LCYEKLGLTDAVH
+948 
-961 EVTIKCENPGA
+961 
-972 LSLDAIDIDDNG
+972 
-984 SISKPPIKVGDQL
+984 KVGDQL
-997 LQPEAG
+997 LQPEFG
-1003 WKRIDDTDSSFKYV
+1003 WKRM
-1017 GDWWKSGDTTPEW
+1017 
-1030 FNNTFH
+1030 
-1036 YVNGAS
+1036 
-1042 GEVQFQF
+1042 
-1049 SGTRLRIIGCI
+1049 
-1060 HESQYRSNDIKII
+1060 
-1073 IDGQEEFYSEQA
+1073 
-1085 TKVGYQ
+1085 
-1091 TLVYEKLGLAEGVH
+1091 
-1105 DVVIK
+1105 
-1110 SGTNSPFPLTFDAI
+1110 
-1124 DIDSDGSIQKP
+1124 
-1135 PAKVGDQL
+1135 
-1143 PQPEPGWKRIDDADS
+1143 DDADS
-1158 NIRYDGK
+1158 NIQYDGK

-1218 LKIDGVSYDLTKVEG
+1218 LKIDGISYDLTKVEG
-1233 RPPIGGIQQTLM
+1233 RSPINGVQQTLM
-1245 FEASGLEDKEHL
+1245 FEATELEDKEHL

-1272 DKTGSLVKPKPPAK
+1272 DKTGSLVKPNPPAK

-1305 PLIHYRGDYWS
+1305 PLIHYRGDYWT
-1316 LAKDGGADPGY
+1316 LAKDGGYEGGY
-1327 NKTETY
+1327 NKTATY
-1333 RMPDHSNRTLGI
+1333 RVPDYSNRTLGI

-1355 RVISATRSSSSWE
+1355 RVISATYSTSSWE
-1368 DVSIEID
+1368 DVSITID
-1375 GVTQKYKVNPTTDP
+1375 GVTEKYKVNTTTDP
-1389 AKTQYQVLLYERD
+1389 AKNHYQVILYEKH

-1408 TVKLT
+1408 KVKLS
-1413 GTLIAVDAFDIKSG
+1413 GTQCTFDAFDIKG
-1427 DLVETPTNLR
+1427 GELVGTPTNLR

-1442 PQPGWQRIDDTD
+1442 PEPGWQRIDDTD
-1454 SNIEYNGVWA
+1454 SNIQYTGVWA
-1464 TTDADGRCYNKTIHY
+1464 TSDADGRCYKNTIHY
-1479 KHASSNIPPDSNP
+1479 KHATSNPPADANP

-1500 GTKLRIIGIGLSEY
+1500 GTKLRIIGIGVY
-1514 ESGAKILIDGVEET
+1514 GYDPDAKISIDGVEET

-1537 TAIYQSLIYEKLG
+1537 AAVYKSLIYEKLG

-1561 GKFIN
+1561 GKYIN

-1574 SGSIGGKPSVKIGD
+1574 SGSIGGKSSVKIGD
-1588 QLKQPEAGWKRLDG
+1588 QLLQPEVGWKRVDD

-1615 GSSSDWYNGTYH
+1615 GSHSSWYNGTCH
-1627 YVKDNDSKG
+1627 YVADKDSTG

-1688 EKLGLAKG
+1688 EKLGLTKG
-1696 KHRVRIQC
+1696 KHRVKIQC

-1795 EEQLGNV
+1795 EDQLGHV

-1808 YPVNMFPVSGPAKV
+1808 YPVNMFPVSGPAKI

-1855 DATGNIDRLP
+1855 DATGHIDRLP

-1879 KRYDDNSTYIQY
+1879 QRYDDNATYIQY

-1919 MVFRFKGTKL
+1919 MVFKFKGTKL

-1986 VITNQP
+1986 VITTQP

-2002 AIDIDDTGSLVS
+2002 AIDIDDTGTLVS
-2014 RPGVGTALNEPEK
+2014 RPGVGTVLTEPEK

-2077 TKFRLLAYGDSGY
+2077 TKLRLLAYGDSGY
-2090 DTTSK
+2090 DATSK

-2148 YLLARLGDKLVEPE
+2148 YLLARLGDQLVEPE

-2184 ETDVSCYNNTHHW
+2184 EADVSCYNNTHHW

-2235 KIDGQKEI
+2235 KIDGQKDI
-2243 LKLSGEDM
+2243 LKLSGEGM
-2251 KYQTLAYEKKNL
+2251 QYQTLAYEKKNL

-2460 RGRKLTIANI
+2460 KGRKLTIANV

-2516 GKDLGVI
+2516 GKELGVI
-2523 KTTFYGGDVYG
+2523 KTTFYGGDIYG

-2617 YVNPEN
+2617 YVNPEK

-2633 GTDYVG
+2633 GTDYAG

>member
-1 MVRVLTQ
+1 MMVRVLTQ

-22 IIYEGQNWLN
+22 IIFEGENWLSGY
-32 EISKY
+32 SKY
-37 SDNYLKTFHYKESSH
+37 SDDYSKTFHYKESSH

-81 YATIIIDGNHERLNY
+81 YATITIDGNPERLDY
-96 YEWEGKR
+96 YAWEGKR

-153 DPGWNRFDDANP
+153 DPGWNRFDDADS

-171 GAWNRVT
+171 GAWNRFT
-178 DDRYYNSTVV
+178 DDRYYSSTAVF
-188 YSVTKSVVEFSF
+188 STQNAVVEFSF

-220 ITINGAKESYNPV
+220 VTIDGVKESYNPV

-247 GLKNAVHSVKLEG
+247 GLKNEVHSVKLEG
-260 PEGIIMDAIDILDGE
+260 PEGIIMDAIDVLDGE

-284 ILLQPEDGWKRI
+284 VLLQPETGWKRI

-302 IKYRGV
+302 IKYSGN
-308 WKNDVVNSS
+308 WTLIDNLSD
-317 LYNSTC
+317 YHNSTARFK
-323 HYKAPEVDNNPA
+323 HAKQSSVDDSA
-335 SIRFDFEGTKLRIIA
+335 MSATFKFKGTKLRVIGVSNNTYDREAQII
-350 LTVNPYDSDAKILID
+350 ID
-365 GREEVINF
+365 GKPETISFYADRDVSPTRVLLF
-373 SSTDTI
+373 DKQGLTDEIHTVE
-379 YQRLVYEK
+379 LK
-387 LNLPQGVHKVEIKGL
+387 GVFMH
-402 YINLDAIDIDETGS
+402 LDAIDIDETGS
-416 MIKPPVEVG
+416 MVPPTKVG
-425 DVLLQPEDGWKR
+425 DVLLQPESGWKR
-437 FDDSD
+437 YKHQDENFAYAGVWG
-442 SLIKYSGPWTSS
+442 L
-454 TSDDSG
+454 
-460 YNRTVHWTG
+460 
-469 RTSAGIVSATF
+469 SAGSAEELF
-480 AFYGTSLR
+480 HYANPNKPEYSVEFMFVGKSLR
-488 IIGLMTEYYQKGI
+488 IICPNRLIHNDSMVI
-501 ITIDG
+501 SIDG
-506 ITNDINFNRTG
+506 NEETYSLRGTDRNFVLVYEKQNLEVKTHTVVIKSAKPDIVSFWG
-517 VTKCALLYEELNLVE
+517 
-532 GKHIVTISGEKIN
+532 
-545 LDAIDID
+545 IDID
-552 NKGYLVKQAEVG
+552 SEGYLVK
-564 DVLNTPESGW
+564 
-574 TRHNYDSKLSSEK
+574 
-587 RKIELLPQ
+587 
-595 DVWKTFEDYT
+595 
-605 CTGVKNVGQIRFKF
+605 
-619 FGTAFRIISR
+619 TA
-629 WFSDATKS
+629 
-637 AKVTID
+637 
-643 GMASGTFAQYG
+643 
-654 DPKDGLKLCY
+654 
-664 EKMGLSKGIH
+664 
-674 SVVID
+674 
-679 VNENMNLT
+679 
-687 LCAIDLLGADYFV
+687 
-700 DYDATVGEVVTIPEV
+700 
-715 GWKRIE
+715 
-721 DSNSNFKYTGD
+721 
-732 GWATNSAAKWSGG
+732 
-745 STHYCPNS
+745 
-753 DKLATVEF
+753 
-761 VFNGTKLRIIGLLS
+761 
-775 AGYRG
+775 
-780 GQIWIDEQPVE
+780 
-791 TINFEQP
+791 
-798 NAQYQSLVYEKLGLA
+798 
-813 NGEHKV
+813 
-819 KLSGLNINFDAIDI
+819 
-833 DSDGSIEKPLA
+833 
-844 KVGDQLIQPEPGW
+844 
-857 KRIDNIDTNI
+857 
-867 QYLGSNWTSDSDST
+867 
-881 RQYYNN
+881 
-887 TCHNNLNTDKSAQIK
+887 
-902 FNFKGTKLRLMCS
+902 
-915 VYENHSNKVAI
+915 
-926 SIDGQVQYYSES
+926 
-938 RVVDRAYGSV
+938 
-948 LCYEKLGLTDAVH
+948 
-961 EVTIKCENPGA
+961 
-972 LSLDAIDIDDNG
+972 
-984 SISKPPIKVGDQL
+984 KVGDQL
-997 LQPEAG
+997 LQPESG
-1003 WKRIDDTDSSFKYV
+1003 WKRM
-1017 GDWWKSGDTTPEW
+1017 
-1030 FNNTFH
+1030 
-1036 YVNGAS
+1036 
-1042 GEVQFQF
+1042 
-1049 SGTRLRIIGCI
+1049 
-1060 HESQYRSNDIKII
+1060 
-1073 IDGQEEFYSEQA
+1073 
-1085 TKVGYQ
+1085 
-1091 TLVYEKLGLAEGVH
+1091 
-1105 DVVIK
+1105 
-1110 SGTNSPFPLTFDAI
+1110 
-1124 DIDSDGSIQKP
+1124 
-1135 PAKVGDQL
+1135 
-1143 PQPEPGWKRIDDADS
+1143 DDADS
-1158 NIRYDGK
+1158 NIQYDGK

-1190 EEASASFKFKGTK
+1190 EEASATFKFIGTK

-1218 LKIDGVSYDLTKVEG
+1218 LKIDGISYDLTKVEG
-1233 RPPIGGIQQTLM
+1233 RSPINGVQQTLM
-1245 FEASGLEDKEHL
+1245 FEATELEDKEHL

-1272 DKTGSLVKPKPPAK
+1272 DKTGSLVKPNPPAK

-1305 PLIHYRGDYWS
+1305 PLIHYRGDYWT
-1316 LAKDGGADPGY
+1316 LAKDGGYEGGY
-1327 NKTETY
+1327 NKTATY
-1333 RMPDHSNRTLGI
+1333 RVPDYSNRTLGT

-1355 RVISATRSSSSWE
+1355 RVISATYSMSSWE
-1368 DVSIEID
+1368 DVSITID
-1375 GVTQKYKVNPTTDP
+1375 GVTEKYKVNTTTDP
-1389 AKTQYQVLLYERD
+1389 AKNHYQVILYEKH

-1408 TVKLT
+1408 KVKLS
-1413 GTLIAVDAFDIKSG
+1413 GTQCTFDAFDIKG
-1427 DLVETPTNLR
+1427 GELVGTPTNLR

-1442 PQPGWQRIDDTD
+1442 PEPGWQRIDDTD
-1454 SNIEYNGVWA
+1454 SNIQYTGVWA
-1464 TTDADGRCYNKTIHY
+1464 TSDADGRCYKNTIHY
-1479 KHASSNIPPDSNP
+1479 KHATSNTPADANP

-1500 GTKLRIIGIGLSEY
+1500 GTKLRIIGIGVY
-1514 ESGAKILIDGVEET
+1514 GYDPDAKILIDGVEET

-1537 TAIYQSLIYEKLG
+1537 AAVYQSLIYEKLG

-1561 GKFIN
+1561 GKYIN

-1574 SGSIGGKPSVKIGD
+1574 SGSIGGKSSVKIGD
-1588 QLKQPEAGWKRLDG
+1588 QLLQPEVGWKRVDD

-1615 GSSSDWYNGTYH
+1615 GSHSSWYNGTCH
-1627 YVKDNDSKG
+1627 YVADKDSTG

-1688 EKLGLAKG
+1688 EKLGLNKG

-1808 YPVNMFPVSGPAKV
+1808 YPVNMFPVSGPVKV

-1855 DATGNIDRLP
+1855 DATGHIDRLP

-1879 KRYDDNSTYIQY
+1879 QRYDDNATYIQY

-1919 MVFRFKGTKL
+1919 MIFRFKGTKL

-1975 LEDIEHDVTVT
+1975 LDDVEHDVTVT
-1986 VITNQP
+1986 VITTQP

-2077 TKFRLLAYGDSGY
+2077 TKLRLLAYGDSGY
-2090 DTTSK
+2090 DATSK

-2105 VYNSPS
+2105 IYNSPS

-2184 ETDVSCYNNTHHW
+2184 EGDVSCYNNTHHW

-2243 LKLSGEDM
+2243 LKLSGEGM
-2251 KYQTLAYEKKNL
+2251 HYQTFAYEKKNL

-2301 QIRSGLIFK
+2301 QIRNGLIFK

-2371 EDDKGGIIVWK
+2371 EDDKGGIIVWR

-2448 FVNLDIDSIIAT
+2448 FINLDIDSIIAT

-2470 APNISV
+2470 APNINV
-2476 QMEDEFGGIIFN
+2476 QMEDESGRIIFN

-2516 GKDLGVI
+2516 GKELGVI

-2617 YVNPEN
+2617 YVNPEK

>member
-22 IIYEGQNWLN
+22 IIFEGENWFSGY
-32 EISKY
+32 SKY
-37 SDNYLKTFHYKESSH
+37 SDNYLKTFHYKSSSQ
-52 PSNLVYIKFSFVGT
+52 PSNSVQIKFSFVGT
-66 KLRIIGLANNGGYDS
+66 KLRLIGLVNNGGYDR
-81 YATIIIDGNHERLNY
+81 YATIVIDGNTERLDY
-96 YEWEGKR
+96 DAWEGTR
-103 QAVIYEKINLN
+103 QAVIYEKTNLN
-114 KGPHTVTIRGI
+114 KGPHTVTILGT

-153 DPGWNRFDDANP
+153 DPGWNRFDDADS

-171 GAWNRVT
+171 GAWNRFT
-178 DDRYYNSTVV
+178 DDRYYNSTAV
-188 YSVTKSVVEFSF
+188 YSLTKSVVEFSF

-220 ITINGAKESYNPV
+220 ITIDGVKESYNPV

-247 GLKNAVHSVKLEG
+247 GLKNEFHSVKLEG
-260 PEGIIMDAIDILDGE
+260 PEGIIMDAIDIFDGE

-284 ILLQPEDGWKRI
+284 VLLQPETGWKRI

-442 SLIKYSGPWTSS
+442 SLIKYSGTWTIS
-454 TSDDSG
+454 TPDDNG

-605 CTGVKNVGQIRFKF
+605 WTGVKNVGQIRFKF

-687 LCAIDLLGADYFV
+687 LCAVDLLGADYFV
-700 DYDATVGEVVTIPEV
+700 DYDATIGEVITIPEV

-732 GWATNSAAKWSGG
+732 GWATHSDAKWSGG

-775 AGYRG
+775 AGYRE

-833 DSDGSIEKPLA
+833 DSDGSIE
-844 KVGDQLIQPEPGW
+844 
-857 KRIDNIDTNI
+857 R
-867 QYLGSNWTSDSDST
+867 
-881 RQYYNN
+881 
-887 TCHNNLNTDKSAQIK
+887 
-902 FNFKGTKLRLMCS
+902 
-915 VYENHSNKVAI
+915 
-926 SIDGQVQYYSES
+926 
-938 RVVDRAYGSV
+938 
-948 LCYEKLGLTDAVH
+948 
-961 EVTIKCENPGA
+961 
-972 LSLDAIDIDDNG
+972 
-984 SISKPPIKVGDQL
+984 
-997 LQPEAG
+997 
-1003 WKRIDDTDSSFKYV
+1003 
-1017 GDWWKSGDTTPEW
+1017 
-1030 FNNTFH
+1030 
-1036 YVNGAS
+1036 
-1042 GEVQFQF
+1042 
-1049 SGTRLRIIGCI
+1049 
-1060 HESQYRSNDIKII
+1060 
-1073 IDGQEEFYSEQA
+1073 
-1085 TKVGYQ
+1085 
-1091 TLVYEKLGLAEGVH
+1091 
-1105 DVVIK
+1105 
-1110 SGTNSPFPLTFDAI
+1110 
-1124 DIDSDGSIQKP
+1124 P

-1143 PQPEPGWKRIDDADS
+1143 PQPEPGWKRMDDADS

-1165 WNFITTQKGAYNETI
+1165 WNFITTQKGAYNETL

-1190 EEASASFKFKGTK
+1190 EEASATFNFKGTK

-1233 RPPIGGIQQTLM
+1233 RPPIYGIQQTLM
-1245 FEASGLEDKEHL
+1245 FEATGLEDKEHL

-1305 PLIHYRGDYWS
+1305 PLIHYRGDYWA
-1316 LAKDGGADPGY
+1316 LAKDGGYEGGY
-1327 NKTETY
+1327 NKTATF
-1333 RMPDHSNRTLGI
+1333 RVPDHSNRTLGT

-1355 RVISATRSSSSWE
+1355 RVISATYSESSWE

-1375 GVTQKYKVNPTTDP
+1375 GVTEKYKVNTTTDR
-1389 AKTQYQVLLYERD
+1389 AKTQYQVILYEKN
-1402 LPDGVH
+1402 LPDSVH
-1408 TVKLT
+1408 KVKLS
-1413 GTLIAVDAFDIKSG
+1413 GTQCTFDAFDIKG
-1427 DLVETPTNLR
+1427 GELVETPTNLG

-1688 EKLGLAKG
+1688 EKLGLTKG

-1795 EEQLGNV
+1795 EEQLGHV

-1836 TVNGGTHE
+1836 SVNGGTHE

-1855 DATGNIDRLP
+1855 DATGHIDRLP

-1879 KRYDDNSTYIQY
+1879 KRYDDNSTDIQY
-1891 DANWSKNVAYNGAYG
+1891 DTNWSKNVAYNGAYG

-1929 RLIVGCATNQ
+1929 RFIIGCATNQ

-1949 DDLPEEY
+1949 DDLPEEH

-1986 VITNQP
+1986 VITTQP

-2090 DTTSK
+2090 DATSK

-2211 FLFKGTKF
+2211 FVFKGTKF

-2476 QMEDEFGGIIFN
+2476 QMEDEFGRIIFN

-2516 GKDLGVI
+2516 GKELGVI

-2617 YVNPEN
+2617 YVNPEK

>member
-22 IIYEGQNWLN
+22 IIFEGENWFSGY
-32 EISKY
+32 SKY
-37 SDNYLKTFHYKESSH
+37 SDNYLKTFHYKSSSQ
-52 PSNLVYIKFSFVGT
+52 PSNSVQIKFSFVGT
-66 KLRIIGLANNGGYDS
+66 KLRLIGLVNNGGYDR
-81 YATIIIDGNHERLNY
+81 YATIVIDGNTERLDY
-96 YEWEGKR
+96 DAWEGTR
-103 QAVIYEKINLN
+103 QAVIYEKTNLN
-114 KGPHTVTIRGI
+114 KGPHTVTILGT

-153 DPGWNRFDDANP
+153 DPGWNRFDDADS

-171 GAWNRVT
+171 GAWNRFT
-178 DDRYYNSTVV
+178 DDRYYNSTAV
-188 YSVTKSVVEFSF
+188 YSLTKSVVEFSF

-220 ITINGAKESYNPV
+220 ITIDGVKESYNPV

-247 GLKNAVHSVKLEG
+247 GLKNEFHSVKLEG

-284 ILLQPEDGWKRI
+284 ILLQPEDGWKR
-296 DDTDVN
+296 
-302 IKYRGV
+302 
-308 WKNDVVNSS
+308 
-317 LYNSTC
+317 
-323 HYKAPEVDNNPA
+323 
-335 SIRFDFEGTKLRIIA
+335 
-350 LTVNPYDSDAKILID
+350 
-365 GREEVINF
+365 
-373 SSTDTI
+373 
-379 YQRLVYEK
+379 
-387 LNLPQGVHKVEIKGL
+387 
-402 YINLDAIDIDETGS
+402 
-416 MIKPPVEVG
+416 
-425 DVLLQPEDGWKR
+425 

-442 SLIKYSGPWTSS
+442 SLIKYSGPWNVS
-454 TSDDSG
+454 TSVDGS
-460 YNRTVHWTG
+460 YNGTLHWTDY
-469 RTSAGIVSATF
+469 TSAGIVSATF

-506 ITNDINFNRTG
+506 ITNDINFNQTG

-605 CTGVKNVGQIRFKF
+605 WTGVKNVGQIRFKF

-687 LCAIDLLGADYFV
+687 LCAVDLLGADYFV
-700 DYDATVGEVVTIPEV
+700 DYDATIGEVITLPEV

-732 GWATNSAAKWSGG
+732 GWATHSDAKWSGG

-775 AGYRG
+775 AGYRE

-833 DSDGSIEKPLA
+833 DSDGSI
-844 KVGDQLIQPEPGW
+844 
-857 KRIDNIDTNI
+857 
-867 QYLGSNWTSDSDST
+867 
-881 RQYYNN
+881 
-887 TCHNNLNTDKSAQIK
+887 
-902 FNFKGTKLRLMCS
+902 
-915 VYENHSNKVAI
+915 
-926 SIDGQVQYYSES
+926 
-938 RVVDRAYGSV
+938 
-948 LCYEKLGLTDAVH
+948 
-961 EVTIKCENPGA
+961 
-972 LSLDAIDIDDNG
+972 
-984 SISKPPIKVGDQL
+984 
-997 LQPEAG
+997 
-1003 WKRIDDTDSSFKYV
+1003 
-1017 GDWWKSGDTTPEW
+1017 
-1030 FNNTFH
+1030 
-1036 YVNGAS
+1036 
-1042 GEVQFQF
+1042 
-1049 SGTRLRIIGCI
+1049 
-1060 HESQYRSNDIKII
+1060 
-1073 IDGQEEFYSEQA
+1073 
-1085 TKVGYQ
+1085 
-1091 TLVYEKLGLAEGVH
+1091 
-1105 DVVIK
+1105 
-1110 SGTNSPFPLTFDAI
+1110 
-1124 DIDSDGSIQKP
+1124 QKP

-1165 WNFITTQKGAYNETI
+1165 WNFITTQKGAYNETF

-1190 EEASASFKFKGTK
+1190 EEASATFKFKGTK

-1233 RPPIGGIQQTLM
+1233 RPPINGIQQTLM
-1245 FEASGLEDKEHL
+1245 FEATGLEDKEHL
-1257 VELSGIDITLDAIDI
+1257 VELSGIDITIDAIDI
-1272 DKTGSLVKPKPPAK
+1272 DKMGSLVKPKPPAK

-1293 PEPGWTRVDDTN
+1293 PEPGWNRVDDTN
-1305 PLIHYRGDYWS
+1305 PLIHYRGDYWCRAIGKS
-1316 LAKDGGADPGY
+1316 ASGATY
-1327 NKTETY
+1327 NVTSTY
-1333 RMPDHSNRTLGI
+1333 RVPDYADKTVAT
-1345 VEFSFKGTGL
+1345 VEFSFKGTGI
-1355 RVISATRSSSSWE
+1355 RVISKMYDNDSWS

-1375 GVTQKYKVNPTTDP
+1375 GLTQSYKANGP
-1389 AKTQYQVLLYERD
+1389 KREYQMLMYERN
-1402 LPDGVH
+1402 LPDGIH
-1408 TVKLT
+1408 KVKIS
-1413 GTLIAVDAFDIKSG
+1413 GTLCSFDAFDIKG
-1427 DLVETPTNLR
+1427 GELIGTPTNLR

-1442 PQPGWQRIDDTD
+1442 PEPGWKRINDTD
-1454 SNIEYNGVWA
+1454 SNIQYTGVWA
-1464 TTDADGRCYNKTIHY
+1464 AGPDVRCYDDTIHY
-1479 KHASSNIPPDSNP
+1479 KNSISNTPPDANP
-1492 VSIKFNFT
+1492 VSVKFNFE
-1500 GTKLRIIGIGLSEY
+1500 GTKLRIIGLAGPAYDSN
-1514 ESGAKILIDGVEET
+1514 AKILIDGVEES
-1528 INFFRPSGL
+1528 INFSRTSAVYP
-1537 TAIYQSLIYEKLG
+1537 IYQSLIYEKLG
-1550 LSNKLHTVEIK
+1550 LSNKVHTVEIK

-1588 QLKQPEAGWKRLDG
+1588 QLLQ
-1602 TDSLLKYQGTWEK
+1602 
-1615 GSSSDWYNGTYH
+1615 
-1627 YVKDNDSKG
+1627 
-1636 AVEFDF
+1636 
-1642 YGTQLRIITCFDVA
+1642 
-1656 SYRTDDIS
+1656 
-1664 ITIDGVTEK
+1664 
-1673 YSEIAS
+1673 
-1679 AKVYQGLAY
+1679 
-1688 EKLGLAKG
+1688 
-1696 KHRVRIQC
+1696 
-1704 GTKGTYRLNIDAID
+1704 
-1718 IDADGYIEK
+1718 
-1727 PPITVGDFLA
+1727 
-1737 TPEDGWKRFTK
+1737 PEDGWKR
-1748 ENMYF
+1748 
-1753 DYTGGMDYQNQ
+1753 
-1764 TPPIKYSF
+1764 I
-1772 DKIQFRFFGTK
+1772 
-1783 FRLIYSSNLGSN
+1783 
-1795 EEQLGNV
+1795 
-1802 LIDGVK
+1802 
-1808 YPVNMFPVSGPAKV
+1808 
-1822 ACEVLNL
+1822 
-1829 DEGYHVV
+1829 
-1836 TVNGGTHE
+1836 
-1844 GWDPQFIGVDI
+1844 
-1855 DATGNIDRLP
+1855 
-1865 VSIGDVSTYPNYGW
+1865 
-1879 KRYDDNSTYIQY
+1879 DDN
-1891 DANWSKNVAYNGAYG
+1891 
-1906 GKSTCA
+1906 
-1912 KKGKNAS
+1912 
-1919 MVFRFKGTKL
+1919 
-1929 RLIVGCATNQ
+1929 
-1939 YYSDRIRVKI
+1939 
-1949 DDLPEEY
+1949 
-1956 FDAIAPQD
+1956 
-1964 TNQVLKYEKLG
+1964 
-1975 LEDIEHDVTVT
+1975 
-1986 VITNQP
+1986 
-1992 GALEYDFRMD
+1992 
-2002 AIDIDDTGSLVS
+2002 
-2014 RPGVGTALNEPEK
+2014 
-2027 GWKRIDDTDPLIR
+2027 DPLIR
-2040 YIGNWKLTTGNDKHY
+2040 YIGNWKLATGNDKHY

-2077 TKFRLLAYGDSGY
+2077 TKLRLLAYGDSGY
-2090 DTTSK
+2090 DATSK

-2148 YLLARLGDKLVEPE
+2148 YLLARLGDQLVEPE

-2184 ETDVSCYNNTHHW
+2184 EGDVSCYNNTHHW
-2197 KSKEDNNDSTISAR
+2197 KSKEDNNDSNISAR

-2243 LKLSGEDM
+2243 LKLSGEVM
-2251 KYQTLAYEKKNL
+2251 QYQTLVYEKKNL

-2334 GYFRML
+2334 GNFRML

-2426 YDSDRMNCSKF
+2426 CDSDRMNCSKF

-2448 FVNLDIDSIIAT
+2448 FINLDIDSIIAT

-2476 QMEDEFGGIIFN
+2476 EMEDEFGRIIFN

-2501 PSLEFTGKVI
+2501 PSLEFAGKVI
-2511 LTNVE
+2511 LKNVE
-2516 GKDLGVI
+2516 GKELGVI

-2617 YVNPEN
+2617 YVNPEK

>member
-1 MVRVLTQ
+1 MAKLGDQLLQPETGWSRFDDINTNIFYTGDWLVSTNSPATYNNSVHMKAYPKTTPYGIKFTFTGTGLRLMSQKTSVTEFKGLKTNVVIDGVDSGTFEMYDSSVSTVYQCIMFEKLNLAPGPHTVIISTDALYFDAVDVQGGSIFTPKVDQVLTEPESGWTRIDDTNENITYIGQTWTPRTSLTGYYKDTYTNRSSNATDEGTVQFYFKGTGIRIISPRYQSQRPDMNVQIDGVPYGSYKIWDSKVNNLKGQIVAHEVLGLEDRVHEIKLTGTTHMVVDAFDILGGTIVARVKVGDVLTQ
-8 PEPGWQRIDDSDRN
+8 PEPGWKRFDDRNPLINYSGGKWKTAEFTDYYNGTQSFINSALGGIVEFIFKGKGIRLVSTEYKGRDPINIQIDGVKEQYSPNGTGSRYQVIQYEKVNLTDDYHTVKISANSVTMDAIDILGGTIVEKIPVKVGDVLTEPESGWQRIDDTDDKL
-22 IIYEGQNWLN
+22 IYSGDWNPKVATGPQYHGGTLHYTQGGKGLATIEFEFFGTSLRLIGLMYTNYDSGQVVIDDKLA
-32 EISKY
+32 E
-37 SDNYLKTFHYKESSH
+37 TFSYVRGNVQARS
-52 PSNLVYIKFSFVGT
+52 LVYE
-66 KLRIIGLANNGGYDS
+66 KLNLSKGIHKVKLSGLN
-81 YATIIIDGNHERLNY
+81 I
-96 YEWEGKR
+96 
-103 QAVIYEKINLN
+103 
-114 KGPHTVTIRGI
+114 
-125 YLNLDAIDIDSD
+125 NLDAIDINSD
-137 GYVFTPKKVG
+137 GYLVKSTAKVG
-147 EILDKP
+147 DVLLQPE
-153 DPGWNRFDDANP
+153 PGWKRVDDKNS
-165 LIKYGD
+165 LIKYNEEGK
-171 GAWNRVT
+171 WSRFT
-178 DDRYYNSTVV
+178 DDRYYSSTAVFSTQNAV
-188 YSVTKSVVEFSF
+188 AEFSF
-200 KGTGVRLVSKSVN
+200 KGTGVRIVSKSVERN
-213 LGYGPVD
+213 YGPVD
-220 ITINGAKESYNPV
+220 ITIDGVKESYNQI
-233 LGSDN
+233 LGLDN
-238 WKVLLYNKE
+238 WQVLLYDKR
-247 GLKNAVHSVKLEG
+247 GLQDEVHSVKLEG
-260 PEGIIMDAIDILDGE
+260 SQGLIMDAIDILDGE
-275 LVKTAKVGD
+275 LVKIAKVGD
-284 ILLQPEDGWKRI
+284 VLLQPETSWKRI
-296 DDTDVN
+296 DDTDAN

-335 SIRFDFEGTKLRIIA
+335 SISFDFEGTKLRIIA

-387 LNLPQGVHKVEIKGL
+387 LNLSQGVHKVEIKGL
-402 YINLDAIDIDETGS
+402 YMNLDAIDIDEAGS

-437 FDDSD
+437 
-442 SLIKYSGPWTSS
+442 
-454 TSDDSG
+454 
-460 YNRTVHWTG
+460 
-469 RTSAGIVSATF
+469 
-480 AFYGTSLR
+480 
-488 IIGLMTEYYQKGI
+488 
-501 ITIDG
+501 
-506 ITNDINFNRTG
+506 
-517 VTKCALLYEELNLVE
+517 
-532 GKHIVTISGEKIN
+532 
-545 LDAIDID
+545 
-552 NKGYLVKQAEVG
+552 
-564 DVLNTPESGW
+564 
-574 TRHNYDSKLSSEK
+574 
-587 RKIELLPQ
+587 
-595 DVWKTFEDYT
+595 
-605 CTGVKNVGQIRFKF
+605 
-619 FGTAFRIISR
+619 
-629 WFSDATKS
+629 
-637 AKVTID
+637 
-643 GMASGTFAQYG
+643 
-654 DPKDGLKLCY
+654 
-664 EKMGLSKGIH
+664 
-674 SVVID
+674 
-679 VNENMNLT
+679 
-687 LCAIDLLGADYFV
+687 
-700 DYDATVGEVVTIPEV
+700 
-715 GWKRIE
+715 IE

-732 GWATNSAAKWSGG
+732 GWATHSAAKWSGG
-745 STHYCPNS
+745 STHYCPNA

-775 AGYRG
+775 AGYRE

-819 KLSGLNINFDAIDI
+819 KLSGLNINLDAIDI
-833 DSDGSIEKPLA
+833 DSDGSIEKP
-844 KVGDQLIQPEPGW
+844 
-857 KRIDNIDTNI
+857 
-867 QYLGSNWTSDSDST
+867 
-881 RQYYNN
+881 
-887 TCHNNLNTDKSAQIK
+887 
-902 FNFKGTKLRLMCS
+902 
-915 VYENHSNKVAI
+915 
-926 SIDGQVQYYSES
+926 
-938 RVVDRAYGSV
+938 
-948 LCYEKLGLTDAVH
+948 
-961 EVTIKCENPGA
+961 
-972 LSLDAIDIDDNG
+972 
-984 SISKPPIKVGDQL
+984 
-997 LQPEAG
+997 
-1003 WKRIDDTDSSFKYV
+1003 
-1017 GDWWKSGDTTPEW
+1017 
-1030 FNNTFH
+1030 
-1036 YVNGAS
+1036 
-1042 GEVQFQF
+1042 
-1049 SGTRLRIIGCI
+1049 
-1060 HESQYRSNDIKII
+1060 
-1073 IDGQEEFYSEQA
+1073 
-1085 TKVGYQ
+1085 
-1091 TLVYEKLGLAEGVH
+1091 
-1105 DVVIK
+1105 
-1110 SGTNSPFPLTFDAI
+1110 
-1124 DIDSDGSIQKP
+1124 

-1143 PQPEPGWKRIDDADS
+1143 LQPEPGWKRIDDADS

-1190 EEASASFKFKGTK
+1190 EEASATFKFKGTK

-1218 LKIDGVSYDLTKVEG
+1218 LKIDEVSYDLTKVEG
-1233 RPPIGGIQQTLM
+1233 RSPIGGIQQTLM
-1245 FEASGLEDKEHL
+1245 FEATGLEDKEHL

-1316 LAKDGGADPGY
+1316 LAKDGGYEGGY
-1327 NKTETY
+1327 NKTATF
-1333 RMPDHSNRTLGI
+1333 RVPDHSNRTLGT

-1355 RVISATRSSSSWE
+1355 RVISANYSDSSWE
-1368 DVSIEID
+1368 DVTIEID
-1375 GVTQKYKVNPTTDP
+1375 GVTEKYKVNTPTDRD
-1389 AKTQYQVLLYERD
+1389 KTRYQVILYEKN

-1413 GTLIAVDAFDIKSG
+1413 GTLMTVDAFDIKG
-1427 DLVETPTNLR
+1427 GNLVETSTNFR
-1437 DVLFE
+1437 DILFE
-1442 PQPGWQRIDDTD
+1442 PQPGWKRIDDTD

-1464 TTDADGRCYNKTIHY
+1464 TSDADGRCYNKTIHY
-1479 KHASSNIPPDSNP
+1479 KHAGSNIPPDSNP

-1514 ESGAKILIDGVEET
+1514 DSGAKILIDGVEET

-1642 YGTQLRIITCFDVA
+1642 YGTQLRIITRFDVA
-1656 SYRTDDIS
+1656 SYRSDDIS

-1673 YSEIAS
+1673 YSEVALAI
-1679 AKVYQGLAY
+1679 VNQGLAY
-1688 EKLGLAKG
+1688 EKLGLTKG

-1737 TPEDGWKRFTK
+1737 TPESGWQRFTK

-1753 DYTGGMDYQNQ
+1753 DYTGGMDYQSQ

-1855 DATGNIDRLP
+1855 DATGHIDRLP

-1879 KRYDDNSTYIQY
+1879 QRYDDNSTYIQY

-2014 RPGVGTALNEPEK
+2014 RPGVGTVLTEPEK
-2027 GWKRIDDTDPLIR
+2027 GWKRIDDNDPLIR
-2040 YIGNWKLTTGNDKHY
+2040 YIGNWKLATGNDKHY

-2077 TKFRLLAYGDSGY
+2077 TKLRLLAYGDSGY
-2090 DTTSK
+2090 DATSK

-2148 YLLARLGDKLVEPE
+2148 YLLARLGDQLVEPE

-2184 ETDVSCYNNTHHW
+2184 EADVSCYNNTHHW

-2235 KIDGQKEI
+2235 KIDDQKEI
-2243 LKLSGEDM
+2243 LKLSGEGM
-2251 KYQTLAYEKKNL
+2251 QYQTFAYEKKNL

-2273 GKYIS
+2273 GKYIN

-2310 DDFDTFDSRWIAS
+2310 DDFDTFDSRWIAA

-2334 GYFRML
+2334 GNFRML

-2371 EDDKGGIIVWK
+2371 QDDKGGIIVWK

-2426 YDSDRMNCSKF
+2426 CDSDIMNCSKF

-2448 FVNLDIDSIIAT
+2448 FINLDIDSIIAT

-2488 GNTGYNTGIQITL
+2488 GNTGYNTGIRITL

-2516 GKDLGVI
+2516 GKELGVI
-2523 KTTFYGGDVYG
+2523 KTKFYGGDVYG

-2596 ADLALDSN
+2596 ADLALDCN

-2611 DSINIP
+2611 DSIKIP
-2617 YVNPEN
+2617 YVDPEN
-2623 TIKFWLKVTK
+2623 TMKFWLKVTK